1 MNQLRQTTLPSLLLI
16 FAVACGGPADGPSPE
31 AASIVDI
38 PYTKYVLDNGLR
50 LIVHEDHKAPVVA
63 VNVWYDVGAGDEKPG
78 KTGFAHLFEHL
89 MFNGSEHYNDDY
101 FKPFDRVGAT
111 GMNGTTNQDR
121 TNYFQVVPTTALDMA
136 LWMESDRMG
145 HMRAA
150 VDQARL
156 DEQRGVVQNEKR
168 QGENQPYGKVFLTI
182 FENTYPDSHPYD
194 HSTIGSME
202 DLNAAS
208 LADVHE
214 WFDTWYGAAN
224 AVLVVAGDVE
234 AEDVKARVEKYFGH
248 IPSGPPLIK
257 TDVQLARRSEPS
269 RIILQDRVPQARVY
283 KVWNVATV
291 KDESV
296 DHLSLAS
303 DVLSVGKSSRL
314 YRRMV
319 YDDQI
324 ATDIGAF
331 VLAREFGSMFLV
343 FATAQPGQDLAE
355 VEAVLE
361 EELQAFLASG
371 PTEEELARAQASQ
384 RASFIRGV
392 ERIGG
397 FGGKS
402 DVLAASEVYLG
413 SPDGHVQ
420 QQENL
425 LTATASDVHNAA
437 VEWLDE
443 GVLTVEVRPYA
454 TYTTMDSTLDRSSGP
469 PEVTEF
475 PQASF
480 PARQTAELDNGLKV
494 ILAQR
499 DAVPVVNFTLL
510 LDAGYASDQFALPGT
525 ARMAMAMLDEGTT
538 SRDALEISDALDTLG
553 ATLGAGSNLD
563 ASSVS
568 MSALASN
575 LDESLGLFADV
586 VLNPSFPEAEFDRL
600 KQQQLAGIGREK
612 VQPVSMA
619 QRVLPRILYGEG
631 HAYSNPLT
639 GSGTEQS
646 VSELSLESLR
656 SFHDTW
662 FRPNNAT
669 LIAVGDITLDELVPA
684 IEARFAD
691 WEAGDVPAKN
701 LAEVPAQPET
711 VVYLIDRPDSA
722 QSIIFAGQ
730 VAPPKGDPAN
740 LRIEAMNDMLGGGFT
755 SRINLNLREDKGW
768 SYGARAILLDAAG
781 QRPYYVFAPVQ
792 TDRTAESM
800 AEIDKELRG
809 IRSGGNRA
817 PTADEL
823 AKVTD
828 QNTLTLPG
836 RWETNSA
843 VMASLVEMVRFDLPE
858 DYWDTFADAA
868 RGIGLS
874 DVSAQADRV
883 LQPDNLA
890 WIVVGDRVRI
900 EEKIRALGL
909 GEMRFLDADGNPVEG

>member
-1 MNQLRQTTLPSLLLI
+1 MKRLLGATSALSILI
-16 FAVACGGPADGPSPE
+16 FTTACGESADTGTPS
-31 AASIVDI
+31 ADIVDI
-38 PYTKYVLDNGLR
+38 PNTKYVLDNGLR
-50 LIVHEDHKAPVVA
+50 LIVHEDHKAPIVA
-63 VNVWYDVGAGDEKPG
+63 VNVWYDVGAGDEKIG

-89 MFNGSEHYNDDY
+89 MFNGSEHFNDDY

-182 FENTYPDSHPYD
+182 FENTYPDGHPYD

-234 AEDVKARVEKYFGH
+234 AEEVKARVEKYFGH

-257 TDVQLARRSEPS
+257 PDVSLARRSEPS
-269 RIILQDRVPQARVY
+269 RIVLQDRVPQARVY
-283 KVWNVATV
+283 KAWNVATV
-291 KDESV
+291 KDKSV

-303 DVLSVGKSSRL
+303 DVLAAGKSSRL
-314 YRRMV
+314 YKRLV

-324 ATDIGAF
+324 ATDVSAF
-331 VLAREFGSMFLV
+331 VMTRQFGSLFIV
-343 FATAQPGQDLAE
+343 IATAKPGQDLAE
-355 VEAVLE
+355 VETVLD
-361 EELQAFLASG
+361 EELEAFLASG
-371 PTEEELARAQASQ
+371 PTETELARAQAST

-413 SPDGHVQ
+413 SPDGHKTTQ
-420 QQENL
+420 ANL
-425 LTATASDVHNAA
+425 LAATVADVHGAA
-437 VEWLDE
+437 VEWLDD
-443 GVLTVEVRPYA
+443 GVLTVEVRPFA
-454 TYTTMDSTLDRSSGP
+454 TYTTSESTVDRSSGP
-469 PEVTEF
+469 PEVAEF
-475 PQASF
+475 PSASF
-480 PARQTAELDNGLKV
+480 PARETAELDNGLSL
-494 ILAQR
+494 ILARR
-499 DAVPVVNFTLL
+499 DAVPVVNLNMLF
-510 LDAGYASDQFALPGT
+510 DAGYASDQFALPGT
-525 ARMAMAMLDEGTT
+525 ARMAMGMLDEGTT
-538 SRDALEISDALDTLG
+538 SRDALEISDTLDSLG
-553 ATLGAGSNLD
+553 ANLGAGSNLD
-563 ASSVS
+563 VSTVS
-568 MSALASN
+568 MSALVEN
-575 LDESLGLFADV
+575 LDESLDLFADV
-586 VLNPSFPEAEFDRL
+586 ILNPSFPEDEFERQQ
-600 KQQQLAGIGREK
+600 QQQLAGIGREK

-639 GSGTEQS
+639 GSGTEES
-646 VSELSLESLR
+646 VGALDVDALR
-656 SFHDTW
+656 EFHDTW
-662 FRPNNAT
+662 FKPNNAT
-669 LIAVGDITLDELVPA
+669 LIVVGDITMSDLLPA
-684 IEARFAD
+684 IESRFAN

-701 LAEVPAQPET
+701 LADVAPQPET

-730 VAPPKGDPAN
+730 LAPPKGDARN
-740 LRIEAMNDMLGGGFT
+740 LQIEAMNDIIGGGFT

-781 QRPYYVFAPVQ
+781 QRPYYAFAPVQ

-800 AEIDKELRG
+800 AEIDKEVRG
-809 IRSGGNRA
+809 IRSGGSRP

-836 RWETNSA
+836 RWETNGA
-843 VMASLVEMVRFDLPE
+843 VMASLIEMSRFNLPD
-858 DYWDTFADAA
+858 DYWDTFAEAV
-868 RGIGLS
+868 RGVGLA

-883 LQPDNLA
+883 LQPDNLV

-909 GEMRFLDADGNPVEG
+909 GEMRFLDADGNPLEG

>member
-1 MNQLRQTTLPSLLLI
+1 MKRLLGATSALCLLI
-16 FAVACGGPADGPSPE
+16 FATACGESTDTGTPSAD
-31 AASIVDI
+31 IVDI
-38 PYTKYVLDNGLR
+38 PNTKYVLENGLR
-50 LIVHEDHKAPVVA
+50 LIVHEDHKAPIVA
-63 VNVWYDVGAGDEKPG
+63 VNVWYDVGAGDEKIG

-89 MFNGSEHYNDDY
+89 MFNGSEHFNDDY

-182 FENTYPDSHPYD
+182 FENTYPDGHPYD

-257 TDVQLARRSEPS
+257 PDVSLARRSEPS
-269 RIILQDRVPQARVY
+269 RIVLQDRVPQARVY
-283 KVWNVATV
+283 KAWNVATV
-291 KDESV
+291 KDKSV

-303 DVLSVGKSSRL
+303 DVLAAGKSSRL
-314 YRRMV
+314 YKRLV

-324 ATDIGAF
+324 ATDVSAF
-331 VLAREFGSMFLV
+331 VMTRQFGSLFLV
-343 FATAQPGQDLAE
+343 IATARPGQDLAE
-355 VEAVLE
+355 VEAVLD
-361 EELQAFLASG
+361 EELEAFLASG
-371 PTEEELARAQASQ
+371 PTEAELARAQAST

-413 SPDGHVQ
+413 SPDGHKTTQ
-420 QQENL
+420 ANL
-425 LTATASDVHNAA
+425 LAATVADVHGAA

-443 GVLTVEVRPYA
+443 GVLTVEVRPFA
-454 TYTTMDSTLDRSSGP
+454 TYTTSDSTVDRSSGP
-469 PEVTEF
+469 PEVAEF
-475 PQASF
+475 PSASF
-480 PARQTAELDNGLKV
+480 PARETAELDNGLRL
-494 ILAQR
+494 ILARR
-499 DAVPVVNFTLL
+499 DAVPVVNLNML

-525 ARMAMAMLDEGTT
+525 ARMAMGMLDEGTT
-538 SRDALEISDALDTLG
+538 SRDALEISDTLDSLG
-553 ATLGAGSNLD
+553 ANLGAGSNLD
-563 ASSVS
+563 VSTVS
-568 MSALASN
+568 MSALVEN
-575 LDESLGLFADV
+575 LDESLDLFADV
-586 VLNPSFPEAEFDRL
+586 ILNPSFPEDEFGRQQ
-600 KQQQLAGIGREK
+600 QQQLAGIGREK

-639 GSGTEQS
+639 GSGTEES
-646 VSELSLESLR
+646 VGELDVDALR
-656 SFHDTW
+656 AFHDTW
-662 FRPNNAT
+662 FKPNNAT
-669 LIAVGDITLDELVPA
+669 LIVVGDITMGDLLPA
-684 IEARFAD
+684 IESRFAN
-691 WEAGDVPAKN
+691 WVAGDVPAKN
-701 LAEVPAQPET
+701 LADVAPQPET

-730 VAPPKGDPAN
+730 LAPPKGDSRN
-740 LRIEAMNDMLGGGFT
+740 LQIEAMNDIIGGGFT

-781 QRPYYVFAPVQ
+781 QRPYYAFAPVQ

-800 AEIDKELRG
+800 AEIDKEVRG
-809 IRSGGNRA
+809 IRSGGSRP

-836 RWETNSA
+836 RWETNGA
-843 VMASLVEMVRFDLPE
+843 VMASLIEMTRFDLPD
-858 DYWDTFADAA
+858 DYWDTFADAV
-868 RGIGLS
+868 RGVGLS

-883 LQPDNLA
+883 LQPDNLV

-900 EEKIRALGL
+900 EDKIRALGL
-909 GEMRFLDADGNPVEG
+909 GEIRFLDADGNPVEG

>member
-1 MNQLRQTTLPSLLLI
+1 MLGATSALCLLI
-16 FAVACGGPADGPSPE
+16 FATACGESTDTGTPSAD
-31 AASIVDI
+31 IVDI
-38 PYTKYVLDNGLR
+38 PNTKYVLENGLR
-50 LIVHEDHKAPVVA
+50 LIVHEDHKAPIVA
-63 VNVWYDVGAGDEKPG
+63 VNVWYDVGAGDEKIG

-89 MFNGSEHYNDDY
+89 MFNGSEHFNDDY

-182 FENTYPDSHPYD
+182 FENTYPDGHPYD

-257 TDVQLARRSEPS
+257 PDVSLARRSEPS
-269 RIILQDRVPQARVY
+269 RIVLQDRVPQARVY
-283 KVWNVATV
+283 KAWNVATV
-291 KDESV
+291 KDKSV

-303 DVLSVGKSSRL
+303 DVLAAGKSSRL
-314 YRRMV
+314 YKRLV

-324 ATDIGAF
+324 ATDVSAF
-331 VLAREFGSMFLV
+331 VMTRQFGSLFLV
-343 FATAQPGQDLAE
+343 IATARPGQDLAE
-355 VEAVLE
+355 VEAVLD
-361 EELQAFLASG
+361 EELEAFLASG
-371 PTEEELARAQASQ
+371 PTEAELARAQAST

-413 SPDGHVQ
+413 SPDGHKTTQ
-420 QQENL
+420 ANL
-425 LTATASDVHNAA
+425 LAATVADVHGAA

-443 GVLTVEVRPYA
+443 GVLTVEVRPFA
-454 TYTTMDSTLDRSSGP
+454 TYTTSDSTVDRSSGP
-469 PEVTEF
+469 PEVAEF
-475 PQASF
+475 PSASF
-480 PARQTAELDNGLKV
+480 PARETAELDNGLRL
-494 ILAQR
+494 ILARR
-499 DAVPVVNFTLL
+499 DAVPVVNLNML

-525 ARMAMAMLDEGTT
+525 ARMAMGMLDEGTT
-538 SRDALEISDALDTLG
+538 SRDALEISDTLDSLG
-553 ATLGAGSNLD
+553 ANLGAGSNLD
-563 ASSVS
+563 VSTVS
-568 MSALASN
+568 MSALVEN
-575 LDESLGLFADV
+575 LDESLDLFADV
-586 VLNPSFPEAEFDRL
+586 ILNPSFPEDEFGRQQ
-600 KQQQLAGIGREK
+600 QQQLAGIGREK

-639 GSGTEQS
+639 GSGTEES
-646 VSELSLESLR
+646 VGELDVDALR
-656 SFHDTW
+656 AFHDTW
-662 FRPNNAT
+662 FKPNNAT
-669 LIAVGDITLDELVPA
+669 LIVVGDITMGDLLPA
-684 IEARFAD
+684 IESRFAN
-691 WEAGDVPAKN
+691 WVAGDVPAKN
-701 LAEVPAQPET
+701 LADVAPQPET

-730 VAPPKGDPAN
+730 LAPPKGDSRN
-740 LRIEAMNDMLGGGFT
+740 LQIEAMNDIIGGGFT

-781 QRPYYVFAPVQ
+781 QRPYYAFAPVQ

-800 AEIDKELRG
+800 AEIDKEVRG
-809 IRSGGNRA
+809 IRSGGSRP

-836 RWETNSA
+836 RWETNGA
-843 VMASLVEMVRFDLPE
+843 VMASLIEMTRFDLPD
-858 DYWDTFADAA
+858 DYWDTFADAV
-868 RGIGLS
+868 RGVGLS

-883 LQPDNLA
+883 LQPDNLV

-900 EEKIRALGL
+900 EDKIRALGL
-909 GEMRFLDADGNPVEG
+909 GEIRFLDADGNPVEG

>member
-1 MNQLRQTTLPSLLLI
+1 MKRLLSAPSALCLLI
-16 FAVACGGPADGPSPE
+16 FATACGESAGTGTPSADV
-31 AASIVDI
+31 VDI
-38 PYTKYVLDNGLR
+38 PNTKYVLDNGLR
-50 LIVHEDHKAPVVA
+50 LIVHEDHKAPIVA
-63 VNVWYDVGAGDEKPG
+63 VNVWYDVGAGDEKIG

-89 MFNGSEHYNDDY
+89 MFNGSEHFNDDY

-182 FENTYPDSHPYD
+182 FENTYPDGHPYD

-257 TDVQLARRSEPS
+257 PDVSLARRSEPS
-269 RIILQDRVPQARVY
+269 RIVLQDRVPQARIY
-283 KVWNVATV
+283 KAWNVATV
-291 KDESV
+291 RDKSV

-303 DVLSVGKSSRL
+303 DVLAAGKSSRL
-314 YRRMV
+314 YKRLV

-324 ATDIGAF
+324 ATDVSAF
-331 VLAREFGSMFLV
+331 VMTRQFGSLFLV
-343 FATAQPGQDLAE
+343 IATARPGQDLAE
-355 VEAVLE
+355 VEAVLD
-361 EELQAFLASG
+361 EELEAFLASG
-371 PTEEELARAQASQ
+371 PTAAELARAQAST

-413 SPDGHVQ
+413 SPDGHKTTQ
-420 QQENL
+420 ANL
-425 LTATASDVHNAA
+425 LSATVADVHGAA
-437 VEWLDE
+437 VEWLND
-443 GVLTVEVRPYA
+443 GVLTVEVRPFA
-454 TYTTMDSTLDRSSGP
+454 TYTTSDSTVDRSSGP
-469 PEVTEF
+469 PEVAEF
-475 PQASF
+475 PSASF
-480 PARQTAELDNGLKV
+480 PARETAELDNGLSL
-494 ILAQR
+494 ILARR
-499 DAVPVVNFTLL
+499 DAVPVVNLTML

-525 ARMAMAMLDEGTT
+525 ARMAMGMLDEGTT
-538 SRDALEISDALDTLG
+538 SRDALGISDTLDSLG
-553 ATLGAGSNLD
+553 ANLGAGSNLD
-563 ASSVS
+563 VSTVS
-568 MSALASN
+568 MSALVEN
-575 LDESLGLFADV
+575 LDESLDLFADV
-586 VLNPSFPEAEFDRL
+586 ILNPSFPEDEFERQQ
-600 KQQQLAGIGREK
+600 QQQLAGIGREK

-619 QRVLPRILYGEG
+619 QRVLPRILYGKG

-639 GSGTEQS
+639 GSGTEES
-646 VSELSLESLR
+646 VGALDVDALQA
-656 SFHDTW
+656 FHDTW
-662 FRPNNAT
+662 FKPNNAT
-669 LIAVGDITLDELVPA
+669 LIVVGDITMDDLLPA
-684 IEARFAD
+684 IESRFAS
-691 WEAGDVPAKN
+691 WEAGDLPAKN
-701 LAEVPAQPET
+701 LADVAPQPET

-730 VAPPKGDPAN
+730 LAPPKGDPRN
-740 LRIEAMNDMLGGGFT
+740 LQIEAMNDIIGGGFT
-755 SRINLNLREDKGW
+755 SRINLNLREAKGW

-781 QRPYYVFAPVQ
+781 QRPYYAFAPVQ

-800 AEIDKELRG
+800 AEIDKEIRG
-809 IRSGGNRA
+809 IRSGGSRA

-836 RWETNSA
+836 RWETNGA
-843 VMASLVEMVRFDLPE
+843 VMASLIEMTRFDLPD
-858 DYWDTFADAA
+858 DYWDTFADAV
-868 RGIGLS
+868 RGVGLS

-883 LQPDNLA
+883 LQPDNMV

-900 EEKIRALGL
+900 EEKIRALDL
-909 GEMRFLDADGNPVEG
+909 GEMRFLDTDGNSLEG

>member
-1 MNQLRQTTLPSLLLI
+1 VKRLLSAPSALCLLI
-16 FAVACGGPADGPSPE
+16 FATACGESAGTGTPSADV
-31 AASIVDI
+31 VDI
-38 PYTKYVLDNGLR
+38 PNTKYVLDNGLR
-50 LIVHEDHKAPVVA
+50 LIVHEDHKAPIVA
-63 VNVWYDVGAGDEKPG
+63 VNVWYDVGAGDEKIG

-89 MFNGSEHYNDDY
+89 MFNGSEHFNDDY

-182 FENTYPDSHPYD
+182 FENTYPDGHPYD

-257 TDVQLARRSEPS
+257 PDVSLARRSEPS
-269 RIILQDRVPQARVY
+269 RIVLQDRVPQARIY
-283 KVWNVATV
+283 KAWNVATV
-291 KDESV
+291 RDKSV

-303 DVLSVGKSSRL
+303 DVLAAGKSSRL
-314 YRRMV
+314 YKRLV

-324 ATDIGAF
+324 ATDVSAF
-331 VLAREFGSMFLV
+331 VMTRQFGSLFLV
-343 FATAQPGQDLAE
+343 IATARPGQDLAE
-355 VEAVLE
+355 VEAVLD
-361 EELQAFLASG
+361 EELEAFLASG
-371 PTEEELARAQASQ
+371 PTAAELARAQAST

-413 SPDGHVQ
+413 SPDGHKTTQ
-420 QQENL
+420 ANL
-425 LTATASDVHNAA
+425 LSATVADVHGAA
-437 VEWLDE
+437 VEWLND
-443 GVLTVEVRPYA
+443 GVLTVEVRPFA
-454 TYTTMDSTLDRSSGP
+454 TYTTSDSTVDRSSGP
-469 PEVTEF
+469 PEVAEF
-475 PQASF
+475 PSASF
-480 PARQTAELDNGLKV
+480 PARETAELDNGLSL
-494 ILAQR
+494 ILARR
-499 DAVPVVNFTLL
+499 DAVPVVNLTML

-525 ARMAMAMLDEGTT
+525 ARMAMGMLDEGTT
-538 SRDALEISDALDTLG
+538 SRDALGISDTLDSLG
-553 ATLGAGSNLD
+553 ANLGAGSNLD
-563 ASSVS
+563 VSTVS
-568 MSALASN
+568 MSALVEN
-575 LDESLGLFADV
+575 LDESLDLFADV
-586 VLNPSFPEAEFDRL
+586 ILNPSFPEDEFERQQ
-600 KQQQLAGIGREK
+600 QQQLAGIGREK

-619 QRVLPRILYGEG
+619 QRVLPRILYGKG

-639 GSGTEQS
+639 GSGTEES
-646 VSELSLESLR
+646 VGALDVDALQA
-656 SFHDTW
+656 FHDTW
-662 FRPNNAT
+662 FKPNNAT
-669 LIAVGDITLDELVPA
+669 LIVVGDITMDDLLPA
-684 IEARFAD
+684 IESRFAS
-691 WEAGDVPAKN
+691 WEAGDLPAKN
-701 LAEVPAQPET
+701 LADVAPQPET

-730 VAPPKGDPAN
+730 LAPPKGDPRN
-740 LRIEAMNDMLGGGFT
+740 LQIEAMNDIIGGGFT
-755 SRINLNLREDKGW
+755 SRINLNLREAKGW

-781 QRPYYVFAPVQ
+781 QRPYYAFAPVQ

-800 AEIDKELRG
+800 AEIDKEIRG
-809 IRSGGNRA
+809 IRSGGSRA

-836 RWETNSA
+836 RWETNGA
-843 VMASLVEMVRFDLPE
+843 VMASLIEMTRFDLPD
-858 DYWDTFADAA
+858 DYWDTFADAV
-868 RGIGLS
+868 RGVGLS

-883 LQPDNLA
+883 LQPDNMV

-900 EEKIRALGL
+900 EEKIRALDL
-909 GEMRFLDADGNPVEG
+909 GEMRFLDTDGNSLEG

>member
-1 MNQLRQTTLPSLLLI
+1 MLGATSALCLLI
-16 FAVACGGPADGPSPE
+16 FATACGESTDTGTPSAD
-31 AASIVDI
+31 IVDI
-38 PYTKYVLDNGLR
+38 PNTKYVLENGLR
-50 LIVHEDHKAPVVA
+50 LIVHEDHKAPIVA
-63 VNVWYDVGAGDEKPG
+63 VNVWYDVGAGDEKIG

-89 MFNGSEHYNDDY
+89 MFNGSEHFNDDY

-182 FENTYPDSHPYD
+182 FENTYPDGHPYD

-257 TDVQLARRSEPS
+257 PDVSLARRSEPS
-269 RIILQDRVPQARVY
+269 RIVLQDRVPQARVY
-283 KVWNVATV
+283 KAWNVATV
-291 KDESV
+291 KDKSV

-303 DVLSVGKSSRL
+303 DVLAAGKSSRL
-314 YRRMV
+314 YKRLV

-324 ATDIGAF
+324 ATDVSAF
-331 VLAREFGSMFLV
+331 VMTRQFGSLFLV
-343 FATAQPGQDLAE
+343 IATARPGQDLAE
-355 VEAVLE
+355 VEAVLD
-361 EELQAFLASG
+361 EELEAFLASG
-371 PTEEELARAQASQ
+371 PTEAELARAQAST

-413 SPDGHVQ
+413 SPDGHKTTQ
-420 QQENL
+420 ANL
-425 LTATASDVHNAA
+425 LAATVADVHGAA

-443 GVLTVEVRPYA
+443 GVLTVEVRPFA
-454 TYTTMDSTLDRSSGP
+454 TYTTSDSTVDRSSGP
-469 PEVTEF
+469 PEVAEF
-475 PQASF
+475 PSASF
-480 PARQTAELDNGLKV
+480 PARETAELDNGLRL
-494 ILAQR
+494 ILARR
-499 DAVPVVNFTLL
+499 DAVPVVNLNML

-525 ARMAMAMLDEGTT
+525 ARMAMGMLDEGTT
-538 SRDALEISDALDTLG
+538 SRDALEISDTLDSLG
-553 ATLGAGSNLD
+553 ANLGAGSNLD
-563 ASSVS
+563 VSTVS
-568 MSALASN
+568 MSALVEN
-575 LDESLGLFADV
+575 LDESLDLFADV
-586 VLNPSFPEAEFDRL
+586 ILNPSFPEDEFGRQQ
-600 KQQQLAGIGREK
+600 QQQLAGIGREK

-639 GSGTEQS
+639 GSGTEES
-646 VSELSLESLR
+646 VGELDVDALR
-656 SFHDTW
+656 AFHDTW
-662 FRPNNAT
+662 FKPNNAT
-669 LIAVGDITLDELVPA
+669 LIVVGDITMGDLLPA
-684 IEARFAD
+684 IESRFAN
-691 WEAGDVPAKN
+691 WVAGDVPAKN
-701 LAEVPAQPET
+701 LADVAPQPET

-730 VAPPKGDPAN
+730 LAPPKGDSRN
-740 LRIEAMNDMLGGGFT
+740 LQIEAMNDIIGGGFT

-781 QRPYYVFAPVQ
+781 QRPYYAFAPVQ

-800 AEIDKELRG
+800 AEIDKEVRG
-809 IRSGGNRA
+809 IRSGGRRP

-836 RWETNSA
+836 RWETNGA
-843 VMASLVEMVRFDLPE
+843 VMASLIEMTRFDLPD
-858 DYWDTFADAA
+858 DYWDTFADAV
-868 RGIGLS
+868 RGVGLS

-883 LQPDNLA
+883 LQPDNLV

-900 EEKIRALGL
+900 EDKIRALGL
-909 GEMRFLDADGNPVEG
+909 GEIRFLDADGNPVEG

>member
-1 MNQLRQTTLPSLLLI
+1 MKRLFGPAALALSLL
-16 FAVACGGPADGPSPE
+16 AAGCGPADGPSE
-31 AASIVDI
+31 AADVVDI
-38 PYTKYVLDNGLR
+38 PYAKYVLDNGLR
-50 LIVHEDHKAPVVA
+50 LIVHEDRKAPIAA

-89 MFNGSEHYNDDY
+89 MFNGSEHFNDDY

-182 FENTYPDSHPYD
+182 FENTYPNGHPYD

-234 AEDVKARVEKYFGH
+234 AEDVKARVEKHFGH

-257 TDVQLARRSEPS
+257 PDVSLARRSEPS
-269 RIILQDRVPQARVY
+269 RIVLQDRVPQARVY

-291 KDESV
+291 KDASV

-303 DVLSVGKSSRL
+303 DVLSSGKSSRL

-319 YDDQI
+319 YEDRI
-324 ATDIGAF
+324 ATDVSAF
-331 VLAREFGSMFLV
+331 VLARQFGSMFIV
-343 FATAQPGQDLAE
+343 SATAQPGQDLAE
-355 VEAVLE
+355 VEAVLD
-361 EELQAFLASG
+361 EELAAFLASG
-371 PTEEELARAQASQ
+371 PTADELARAQASQ
-384 RASFIRGV
+384 RASFVRGV

-413 SPDGHVQ
+413 SPDGHKR

-425 LTATASDVHNAA
+425 LTATVADVHGAA
-437 VEWLDE
+437 AEWLDD
-443 GVLTVEVRPYA
+443 GVLTIEVRPYD
-454 TYTTMDSTLDRSSGP
+454 TYTTTESGVDRSSGP

-475 PQASF
+475 PSASF
-480 PARQTAELDNGLKV
+480 PTRETAELDNGLKV
-494 ILAQR
+494 ILATR
-499 DAVPVVNFTLL
+499 EAVPVVNLTLL

-525 ARMAMAMLDEGTT
+525 ARMAMAMLDEGTA
-538 SRDALEISDALDTLG
+538 SRDALQISDSLDTLG

-568 MSALASN
+568 MSALVEN
-575 LDESLGLFADV
+575 LDESLDLFADV

-612 VQPVSMA
+612 VQPVAMA

-631 HAYSNPLT
+631 HAYSSPLT
-639 GSGTEQS
+639 GSGTEES
-646 VSELSLESLR
+646 VGELSLDSLR

-662 FRPNNAT
+662 FKPNNAT
-669 LIAVGDITLDELVPA
+669 LIAVGDIAMEDLLSGRRSPLRELGGGRRAGQEPGRGRA
-684 IEARFAD
+684 AARDGRLPDRSA
-691 WEAGDVPAKN
+691 PTPRSRSSS
-701 LAEVPAQPET
+701 PAQPG
-711 VVYLIDRPDSA
+711 P
-722 QSIIFAGQ
+722 
-730 VAPPKGDPAN
+730 PPKRDPAN
-740 LRIEAMNDMLGGGFT
+740 LPIEAMNDMLGGGFT
-755 SRINLNLREDKGW
+755 SRINLNLREEKGW
-768 SYGARAILLDAAG
+768 SYGARAVLLDAAG
-781 QRPYYVFAPVQ
+781 QRPYYAFAP
-792 TDRTAESM
+792 
-800 AEIDKELRG
+800 G
-809 IRSGGNRA
+809 
-817 PTADEL
+817 
-823 AKVTD
+823 
-828 QNTLTLPG
+828 
-836 RWETNSA
+836 
-843 VMASLVEMVRFDLPE
+843 
-858 DYWDTFADAA
+858 
-868 RGIGLS
+868 
-874 DVSAQADRV
+874 ADRSDRRV
-883 LQPDNLA
+883 DDRDRQGDPGHPQRRRSAAHGGRAGQGDGPEHADPAGPLGDERRGDGEHRRDDTLRPAGRLLGTRSPTRFGASA
-890 WIVVGDRVRI
+890 W
-900 EEKIRALGL
+900 
-909 GEMRFLDADGNPVEG
+909 PTS

>member
-1 MNQLRQTTLPSLLLI
+1 MKRLLSAPSALCLLI
-16 FAVACGGPADGPSPE
+16 FATACGESAGTGTPSAD
-31 AASIVDI
+31 IVDI
-38 PYTKYVLDNGLR
+38 PNTKYVLDNGLR
-50 LIVHEDHKAPVVA
+50 LIVHEDHKAPIVA
-63 VNVWYDVGAGDEKPG
+63 VNVWYDVGAGDEKIG

-89 MFNGSEHYNDDY
+89 MFNGSEHFNDDY

-182 FENTYPDSHPYD
+182 FENTYPDGHPYD

-257 TDVQLARRSEPS
+257 PDVSLARRSEPS
-269 RIILQDRVPQARVY
+269 RIVLQDRVPQARVY
-283 KVWNVATV
+283 KAWNVATV
-291 KDESV
+291 KDKSV

-303 DVLSVGKSSRL
+303 DVLAAGKSSRL
-314 YRRMV
+314 YKRLV

-324 ATDIGAF
+324 ATDVSAF
-331 VLAREFGSMFLV
+331 VMTRQFGSLFLV
-343 FATAQPGQDLAE
+343 IATATPGQDLAE
-355 VEAVLE
+355 VEAVLD
-361 EELQAFLASG
+361 EELKAFLVSG
-371 PTEEELARAQASQ
+371 PTEAELARAQAST

-413 SPDGHVQ
+413 SPDGHKTTQ
-420 QQENL
+420 ANL
-425 LTATASDVHNAA
+425 LAATVADVHAAA

-443 GVLTVEVRPYA
+443 GVLTVEVRPFA
-454 TYTTMDSTLDRSSGP
+454 TYTTSDSTVDRSSGP
-469 PEVTEF
+469 PDVAEF
-475 PQASF
+475 PSASF
-480 PARQTAELDNGLKV
+480 PARETAELDNGLSL
-494 ILAQR
+494 ILSRR
-499 DAVPVVNFTLL
+499 DAVPVVNLTML

-525 ARMAMAMLDEGTT
+525 ARMAMGMLDEGTT
-538 SRDALEISDALDTLG
+538 SRDALEISDTLDSLG
-553 ATLGAGSNLD
+553 ANLGAGSNLD
-563 ASSVS
+563 VSTVS
-568 MSALASN
+568 MSALAEN
-575 LDESLGLFADV
+575 LDESLDLFADV
-586 VLNPSFPEAEFDRL
+586 ILNPSFPEDEFGRQQ
-600 KQQQLAGIGREK
+600 QQQLAGIGREK

-639 GSGTEQS
+639 GSGTEES
-646 VSELSLESLR
+646 VGALDVDALR
-656 SFHDTW
+656 AFHDTW
-662 FRPNNAT
+662 FKPNNAT
-669 LIAVGDITLDELVPA
+669 LIVVGDITMDDLLPG
-684 IEARFAD
+684 IESRFAS

-701 LAEVPAQPET
+701 LADVAPQPET

-730 VAPPKGDPAN
+730 LAPPKGDPRN
-740 LRIEAMNDMLGGGFT
+740 LQIEAMNDIIGGGFT

-781 QRPYYVFAPVQ
+781 QRPYYAFAPVQ

-800 AEIDKELRG
+800 AEIDKEVRG
-809 IRSGGNRA
+809 IRSGGSRP

-836 RWETNSA
+836 RWETNGA
-843 VMASLVEMVRFDLPE
+843 VMASLIEMTRFDLPD
-858 DYWDTFADAA
+858 DYWDTFADNV

-874 DVSAQADRV
+874 DVSGEADRV
-883 LQPDNLA
+883 LQPDNLV

-900 EEKIRALGL
+900 EEKIRALDL

>member
-1 MNQLRQTTLPSLLLI
+1 MKRLSGTGLVLLLL
-16 FAVACGGPADGPSPE
+16 AVCAGPAAGQSP
-31 AASIVDI
+31 AASGVVDI

-50 LIVHEDHKAPVVA
+50 LIVHEDHKAPIVA

-89 MFNGSEHYNDDY
+89 MFNGSEHFNDDY

-182 FENTYPDSHPYD
+182 FENTYPDGHPYD

-324 ATDIGAF
+324 ATDVGAF

-371 PTEEELARAQASQ
+371 PTAEELARAQASQ

-425 LTATASDVHNAA
+425 LTATISDVHNAA
-437 VEWLDE
+437 VEWLDD

-480 PARQTAELDNGLKV
+480 PARETAELGNGLKV
-494 ILAQR
+494 ILARR

-538 SRDALEISDALDTLG
+538 SRDALQISDALDTLG

-568 MSALASN
+568 MSALVEN
-575 LDESLGLFADV
+575 LDESLDLFADV
-586 VLNPSFPEAEFDRL
+586 VLNPSFPEDEFDRL

-646 VSELSLESLR
+646 VSELSLDSLS

-662 FRPNNAT
+662 FKPNNAT
-669 LIAVGDITLDELVPA
+669 LVVVGDIAMADLLPA
-684 IEARFAD
+684 IESRFAS

-730 VAPPKGDPAN
+730 VAPPKGDPRN
-740 LRIEAMNDMLGGGFT
+740 LHIEAMNDMLGGGFT

-781 QRPYYVFAPVQ
+781 QRPYYAFAPVQ

-809 IRSGGNRA
+809 IRSGGSRP

-836 RWETNSA
+836 RWETNGA
-843 VMASLVEMVRFDLPE
+843 VMASLIEMTRFNLPD
-858 DYWDTFADAA
+858 DYWDTFADNV
-868 RGIGLS
+868 RGVGLS
-874 DVSAQADRV
+874 DVSAEADRV
-883 LQPDNLA
+883 LQPDNLV

-909 GEMRFLDADGNPVEG
+909 GEMRFLDADGNPVEA

>member
-1 MNQLRQTTLPSLLLI
+1 MKRLLGATSALCLLLL
-16 FAVACGGPADGPSPE
+16 VSACDESADSGTPS
-31 AASIVDI
+31 ADIVDI

-50 LIVHEDHKAPVVA
+50 LIVHEDHKAPIVA
-63 VNVWYDVGAGDEKPG
+63 VNVWYDVGAGDEKIG

-89 MFNGSEHYNDDY
+89 MFNGSEHFNDDY

-182 FENTYPDSHPYD
+182 FENTYPDGHPYD

-257 TDVQLARRSEPS
+257 PDVSLARRSEPS
-269 RIILQDRVPQARVY
+269 RIVLQDRVPQARVY
-283 KVWNVATV
+283 KAWNVATV
-291 KDESV
+291 RDESV

-303 DVLSVGKSSRL
+303 DVLAAGKSSRL
-314 YRRMV
+314 YKRLV

-324 ATDIGAF
+324 ATDVGAF
-331 VLAREFGSMFLV
+331 VMTRQFGSLFLV
-343 FATAQPGQDLAE
+343 LATAKPGQDLAE

-361 EELQAFLASG
+361 EELETFLASG
-371 PTEEELARAQASQ
+371 PTGAELARAQASQ

-413 SPDGHVQ
+413 SPDGHRR
-420 QQENL
+420 QQENIL
-425 LTATASDVHNAA
+425 SATVADVHGAA
-437 VEWLDE
+437 TEWLDD
-443 GVLTVEVRPYA
+443 GVLTVEVRPFA
-454 TYTTMDSTLDRSSGP
+454 TYTTTETTLDRSSGP
-469 PEVTEF
+469 PEVTDF
-475 PQASF
+475 PSASF
-480 PARQTAELDNGLKV
+480 PARETAELDNGLSV
-494 ILAQR
+494 ILARR
-499 DAVPVVNFTLL
+499 DAVPVVNLTML

-525 ARMAMAMLDEGTT
+525 ARMAMGMLDEGTT
-538 SRDALEISDALDTLG
+538 SRGALEISDTLDSLG
-553 ATLGAGSNLD
+553 ANLGAGSNLD
-563 ASSVS
+563 VSTVS
-568 MSALASN
+568 MSALVEN
-575 LDESLGLFADV
+575 LDESLDLFADV
-586 VLNPSFPEAEFDRL
+586 ILNPSFPEDEFERQQ
-600 KQQQLAGIGREK
+600 QQQLAGIGREK
-612 VQPVSMA
+612 VQPVAMG

-639 GSGTEQS
+639 GSGTEES
-646 VSELSLESLR
+646 VGALDVDALR

-669 LIAVGDITLDELVPA
+669 LIAVGDIAMEELVPA
-684 IEARFAD
+684 IEARFSA

-701 LAEVPAQPET
+701 LAEVAPQPGT

-740 LRIEAMNDMLGGGFT
+740 LRIEAMNDIIGGGFT

-781 QRPYYVFAPVQ
+781 QRPYYAFAPVQ

-800 AEIDKELRG
+800 AEIDREIRS
-809 IRSGGNRA
+809 IRSGGSRPA
-817 PTADEL
+817 TADEL

-836 RWETNSA
+836 RWETNGA
-843 VMASLVEMVRFDLPE
+843 VMASLIEMTRFDLPD
-858 DYWDTFADAA
+858 DYWDTFADAV
-868 RGIGLS
+868 REIDLS

-883 LQPDNLA
+883 LQPDNLV

-900 EEKIRALGL
+900 EEKIRGLGL

>member
-1 MNQLRQTTLPSLLLI
+1 MKRLLGATSALCLLI
-16 FAVACGGPADGPSPE
+16 FAAACGEPADTGTPS
-31 AASIVDI
+31 ADVVDI
-38 PYTKYVLDNGLR
+38 PNTKYVLDNGLR
-50 LIVHEDHKAPVVA
+50 LIVHEDHKAPIVA
-63 VNVWYDVGAGDEKPG
+63 VNVWYDVGAGDEKIG

-89 MFNGSEHYNDDY
+89 MFNGSEHFNDDY

-182 FENTYPDSHPYD
+182 FENTYPDGHPYD

-257 TDVQLARRSEPS
+257 PDVSLARRSEPS
-269 RIILQDRVPQARVY
+269 RIVLQDRVPQARVY

-291 KDESV
+291 RDESV

-303 DVLSVGKSSRL
+303 DVLAAGKSSRL
-314 YRRMV
+314 YKRLV

-324 ATDIGAF
+324 ATDVGAF
-331 VLAREFGSMFLV
+331 VMTRQFGSLFIV
-343 FATAQPGQDLAE
+343 IATAKPGQDLAE
-355 VEAVLE
+355 VEAVLD
-361 EELQAFLASG
+361 EELEAFLASG
-371 PTEEELARAQASQ
+371 PTGAELARAQAST

-413 SPDGHVQ
+413 SPDGHKTTQ
-420 QQENL
+420 ANL
-425 LTATASDVHNAA
+425 ATATVADVHGAA
-437 VEWLDE
+437 VEWLDD
-443 GVLTVEVRPYA
+443 GVLTVEVRPFA
-454 TYTTMDSTLDRSSGP
+454 TYTTTDSTVDRSSGP
-469 PEVTEF
+469 PEVADF
-475 PQASF
+475 PSASF
-480 PARQTAELDNGLKV
+480 PARETAELDNGLSV
-494 ILAQR
+494 ILARR
-499 DAVPVVNFTLL
+499 DAVPVVNLTML

-525 ARMAMAMLDEGTT
+525 ARMAMGMLDEGTT
-538 SRDALEISDALDTLG
+538 SRGALEISDTLDSLG
-553 ATLGAGSNLD
+553 ANLGAGSNLD
-563 ASSVS
+563 VSTVS
-568 MSALASN
+568 MSALVEN
-575 LDESLGLFADV
+575 LDESLDLFADV
-586 VLNPSFPEAEFDRL
+586 ILNPSFPEDEFERQQ
-600 KQQQLAGIGREK
+600 QQQLAGIGREK
-612 VQPVSMA
+612 VQPVSMG

-639 GSGTEQS
+639 GSGTEES
-646 VSELSLESLR
+646 VGSLDVDALR
-656 SFHDTW
+656 AFHDTW
-662 FRPNNAT
+662 FKPNNAT
-669 LIAVGDITLDELVPA
+669 LIVVGDIVMSDLLPA
-684 IEARFAD
+684 IESRFAN

-701 LAEVPAQPET
+701 LANVAPQPAT

-730 VAPPKGDPAN
+730 LAPPKGDPRN
-740 LRIEAMNDMLGGGFT
+740 LQIEAMNDIIGGGFT
-755 SRINLNLREDKGW
+755 SRINLNLREDKSW

-781 QRPYYVFAPVQ
+781 QRPYYAFAPVQ

-800 AEIDKELRG
+800 AEIDKEIRG
-809 IRSGGNRA
+809 IRSGGSRP

-836 RWETNSA
+836 RWETNGA
-843 VMASLVEMVRFDLPE
+843 VMASLIEMTRFDLPD
-858 DYWDTFADAA
+858 DYWDTFADAVRA
-868 RGIGLS
+868 VGLS

-883 LQPDNLA
+883 LQPDNLV

-900 EEKIRALGL
+900 EERIRALGL
-909 GEMRFLDADGNPVEG
+909 GDMRFLDADGNPVDA

>member
-1 MNQLRQTTLPSLLLI
+1 MKRLSGTGLVLLLL
-16 FAVACGGPADGPSPE
+16 AVCAGPAAGQSP
-31 AASIVDI
+31 AASGVVDI

-50 LIVHEDHKAPVVA
+50 LIVHEDHKAPIVA

-89 MFNGSEHYNDDY
+89 MFNGSEHFNDDY

-182 FENTYPDSHPYD
+182 FENTYPDGHPYD

-324 ATDIGAF
+324 ATDVGAF

-371 PTEEELARAQASQ
+371 PTAEELARAQASQ

-413 SPDGHVQ
+413 SPDGHLQ

-425 LTATASDVHNAA
+425 LTAIISDVHNAA
-437 VEWLDE
+437 VEWLDD

-454 TYTTMDSTLDRSSGP
+454 TYTTMDSNLDRSSGP

-499 DAVPVVNFTLL
+499 DAVPVVNLTLL

-538 SRDALEISDALDTLG
+538 SRDALQISDALDTLG

-568 MSALASN
+568 MSALVEN
-575 LDESLGLFADV
+575 LDESLDLFADV

-646 VSELSLESLR
+646 VSELSLDSLS

-662 FRPNNAT
+662 FKPNNAT
-669 LIAVGDITLDELVPA
+669 LVVVGDIAMADLLPA
-684 IEARFAD
+684 IESRFAS

-730 VAPPKGDPAN
+730 VAPPKGDPRN
-740 LRIEAMNDMLGGGFT
+740 LHIEAMNDMLGGGFT

-781 QRPYYVFAPVQ
+781 QRPYYAFAPVQ

-809 IRSGGNRA
+809 IRSGGSRP
-817 PTADEL
+817 PTAEEL

-843 VMASLVEMVRFDLPE
+843 VMASLIEMTRFNLPD
-858 DYWDTFADAA
+858 DYWDTFADNV
-868 RGIGLS
+868 RGVGLS
-874 DVSAQADRV
+874 DVSAEADRV
-883 LQPDNLA
+883 LQPDNLV

-900 EEKIRALGL
+900 EEKIRALNL

>member
-1 MNQLRQTTLPSLLLI
+1 MKRLPGIALVLALL
-16 FAVACGGPADGPSPE
+16 AACGSPADDPSSG
-31 AASIVDI
+31 ASDIVDI

-50 LIVHEDHKAPVVA
+50 LIVHEDRKAPIVA

-89 MFNGSEHYNDDY
+89 MFNGSEHFNDDY

-182 FENTYPDSHPYD
+182 FENTYPNGHPYD

-248 IPSGPPLIK
+248 IPSGPALIK
-257 TDVQLARRSEPS
+257 PDVSLARRSEPS
-269 RIILQDRVPQARVY
+269 RIVLQDRVPQARVY

-291 KDESV
+291 KDASV

-303 DVLSVGKSSRL
+303 DVLSSGKSSRL

-319 YDDQI
+319 YEDRI
-324 ATDIGAF
+324 ATDVGAF
-331 VLAREFGSMFLV
+331 VMTRQFGSLFLV

-355 VEAVLE
+355 VEAVLD
-361 EELQAFLASG
+361 EELAAFLASG
-371 PTEEELARAQASQ
+371 PTADELARAQASQ
-384 RASFIRGV
+384 RASFVRGV

-413 SPDGHVQ
+413 SPDGHER

-425 LTATASDVHNAA
+425 LTATGADVHGAA
-437 VEWLDE
+437 TEWLDD
-443 GVLTVEVRPYA
+443 GVLTVEVRPYE
-454 TYTTMDSTLDRSSGP
+454 TYTTTESAVDRSSGP

-475 PQASF
+475 PSASF
-480 PARQTAELDNGLKV
+480 PARETAELDNGLKV
-494 ILAQR
+494 ILATR
-499 DAVPVVNFTLL
+499 DAVPVVNLTLL

-525 ARMAMAMLDEGTT
+525 ARMAMAMLDEGTA
-538 SRDALEISDALDTLG
+538 SRDALQISDSLDTLG
-553 ATLGAGSNLD
+553 ATLGSGSNLD

-568 MSALASN
+568 MSALVEN
-575 LDESLGLFADV
+575 LDESLDLFADV
-586 VLNPSFPEAEFDRL
+586 VLNPSFPETEFDRL

-612 VQPVSMA
+612 VQPVAMA

-631 HAYSNPLT
+631 HAYSSPLT
-639 GSGTEQS
+639 GSGTEES
-646 VSELSLESLR
+646 VGELSLDSLR
-656 SFHDTW
+656 EFHDTW
-662 FRPNNAT
+662 FKPNNAT
-669 LIAVGDITLDELVPA
+669 LIAVGDIAMEDLLPA
-684 IEARFAD
+684 VEARFAS
-691 WEAGDVPAKN
+691 WETGDVPAKN
-701 LAEVPAQPET
+701 LAEVAPQPET

-722 QSIIFAGQ
+722 QSIVFAGQ
-730 VAPPKGDPAN
+730 LAPPKRDPAN
-740 LRIEAMNDMLGGGFT
+740 LPIEAMNDMLGGGFT
-755 SRINLNLREDKGW
+755 SRINLNLREEKGW
-768 SYGARAILLDAAG
+768 SYGARAVLLDAAG
-781 QRPYYVFAPVQ
+781 QRPYYAFAPVQ

-800 AEIDKELRG
+800 AEIDKEIRG
-809 IRSGGNRA
+809 IRSGGDRP

-836 RWETNSA
+836 RWETNGA
-843 VMASLVEMVRFDLPE
+843 VMASIVEMTRFDLPD
-858 DYWDTFADAA
+858 DYWDTFADAVQSA
-868 RGIGLS
+868 GLA
-874 DVSAQADRV
+874 DVVAQADRV
-883 LQPDNLA
+883 LQPDNLV
-890 WIVVGDRVRI
+890 WIVVGERVRI

>member
-1 MNQLRQTTLPSLLLI
+1 MKRMLGATSALCLLLL
-16 FAVACGGPADGPSPE
+16 VSACGESAGTGTPAAD
-31 AASIVDI
+31 IVDI

-50 LIVHEDHKAPVVA
+50 LIVHEDHKAPIVA
-63 VNVWYDVGAGDEKPG
+63 VNVWYDVGAGDEKIG

-89 MFNGSEHYNDDY
+89 MFNGSEHFNDDY

-182 FENTYPDSHPYD
+182 FENTYPDGHPYD

-257 TDVQLARRSEPS
+257 PDVSLARRSEPS
-269 RIILQDRVPQARVY
+269 RIVLQDRVPQARVY

-291 KDESV
+291 KDRSV

-303 DVLSVGKSSRL
+303 DVLAAGKSSRL
-314 YRRMV
+314 YKRLV

-324 ATDIGAF
+324 ATSVNAF
-331 VLAREFGSMFLV
+331 VMTRQFGSLFLV

-355 VEAVLE
+355 VEAVLD

-371 PTEEELARAQASQ
+371 PTAEELSRAQASQ

-413 SPDGHVQ
+413 SPDGHKR
-420 QQENL
+420 QQEHIL
-425 LTATASDVHNAA
+425 SATVADVHGAA
-437 VEWLDE
+437 TEWLDD
-443 GVLTVEVRPYA
+443 GVLTVEVRPFA
-454 TYTTMDSTLDRSSGP
+454 NYTTSETTLDRSSGP
-469 PEVTEF
+469 PEVTDF
-475 PQASF
+475 PSASF
-480 PARQTAELDNGLKV
+480 PARETAELDNGLSV
-494 ILAQR
+494 ILARR
-499 DAVPVVNFTLL
+499 DAVPVVNLTML

-525 ARMAMAMLDEGTT
+525 ARMAMGMLDEGTT
-538 SRDALEISDALDTLG
+538 SRGALEISDTLDSLG
-553 ATLGAGSNLD
+553 ANLGAGSNLD
-563 ASSVS
+563 VSTVS
-568 MSALASN
+568 MSALVEN
-575 LDESLGLFADV
+575 LDESLDLFADV
-586 VLNPSFPEAEFDRL
+586 ILNPSFPEAEFERQQ
-600 KQQQLAGIGREK
+600 QQQLAGIGREK
-612 VQPVSMA
+612 VQPVAMA

-639 GSGTEQS
+639 GSGTEES
-646 VSELSLESLR
+646 VGALDVDALR
-656 SFHDTW
+656 AFHDTW
-662 FRPNNAT
+662 FKPNNAT
-669 LIAVGDITLDELVPA
+669 LIAVGDIAMDELLPA
-684 IEARFAD
+684 IEARFSA

-701 LAEVPAQPET
+701 LAEVAPPARDGRLPDRPARLGAVDHLRRTGGAAEGRSREPPDRGDERHHRRRLHLAHQPE
-711 VVYLIDRPDSA
+711 P
-722 QSIIFAGQ
+722 
-730 VAPPKGDPAN
+730 
-740 LRIEAMNDMLGGGFT
+740 
-755 SRINLNLREDKGW
+755 
-768 SYGARAILLDAAG
+768 
-781 QRPYYVFAPVQ
+781 
-792 TDRTAESM
+792 
-800 AEIDKELRG
+800 
-809 IRSGGNRA
+809 
-817 PTADEL
+817 
-823 AKVTD
+823 
-828 QNTLTLPG
+828 
-836 RWETNSA
+836 
-843 VMASLVEMVRFDLPE
+843 
-858 DYWDTFADAA
+858 A
-868 RGIGLS
+868 RGQGLVVRRPGHPARRRRPAALLRFRAGP
-874 DVSAQADRV
+874 DGPDR
-883 LQPDNLA
+883 
-890 WIVVGDRVRI
+890 
-900 EEKIRALGL
+900 
-909 GEMRFLDADGNPVEG
+909 

>member
-1 MNQLRQTTLPSLLLI
+1 MKQLPGIVLVLSLL
-16 FAVACGGPADGPSPE
+16 AACGAPTDGPSSS
-31 AASIVDI
+31 AADIVDI
-38 PYTKYVLDNGLR
+38 PNTKYVLDNGLR
-50 LIVHEDHKAPVVA
+50 LIVHEDHKAPIVA
-63 VNVWYDVGAGDEKPG
+63 VNVWYDVGAGDEKIG

-89 MFNGSEHYNDDY
+89 MFNGSEHFNDDY

-182 FENTYPDSHPYD
+182 FENTYPDGHPYD

-257 TDVQLARRSEPS
+257 PDVSLARRSEPS
-269 RIILQDRVPQARVY
+269 RIVLQDRVPQARVY
-283 KVWNVATV
+283 KAWNVATV
-291 KDESV
+291 KDKSV

-303 DVLSVGKSSRL
+303 DVLAAGKSSRL
-314 YRRMV
+314 YKRLV
-319 YDDQI
+319 YDDRI
-324 ATDIGAF
+324 ATDVSAF
-331 VLAREFGSMFLV
+331 VMTRQFGSLFLV
-343 FATAQPGQDLAE
+343 IATATPGQDLAE
-355 VEAVLE
+355 VEAVLD
-361 EELQAFLASG
+361 EELEAFLVSG
-371 PTEEELARAQASQ
+371 PTEAELARAQAST

-413 SPDGHVQ
+413 SPDGHKTTQ
-420 QQENL
+420 ANL
-425 LTATASDVHNAA
+425 LAATVADVHGAA
-437 VEWLDE
+437 VEWLDD
-443 GVLTVEVRPYA
+443 GVLTVEVRPFA
-454 TYTTMDSTLDRSSGP
+454 TYTTSDSTVDRSSGP
-469 PEVTEF
+469 PEVAEF
-475 PQASF
+475 PSASF
-480 PARQTAELDNGLKV
+480 PARETAELDNGLSL
-494 ILAQR
+494 ILARR
-499 DAVPVVNFTLL
+499 DAVPVVNLTML

-525 ARMAMAMLDEGTT
+525 ARMAMGMLDEGTT
-538 SRDALEISDALDTLG
+538 SRDALEISDTLDSLG
-553 ATLGAGSNLD
+553 ANLGAGSNLD
-563 ASSVS
+563 VSTVS
-568 MSALASN
+568 MSALAEN
-575 LDESLGLFADV
+575 LDESLDLFADV
-586 VLNPSFPEAEFDRL
+586 ILNPSFPEDEFERQQ
-600 KQQQLAGIGREK
+600 QQQLAGIGREK

-631 HAYSNPLT
+631 HAYSHPLT
-639 GSGTEQS
+639 GSGTEES
-646 VSELSLESLR
+646 VGALDVDALR
-656 SFHDTW
+656 AFHDTW
-662 FRPNNAT
+662 FKPNNAT
-669 LIAVGDITLDELVPA
+669 LIVVGDITMGDLQPA
-684 IEARFAD
+684 IESRFAS

-701 LAEVPAQPET
+701 LADVAPQPET

-730 VAPPKGDPAN
+730 LAPPKGDPRN
-740 LRIEAMNDMLGGGFT
+740 LPIEAMNDIIGGGFT

-781 QRPYYVFAPVQ
+781 QRPYYAFAPVQ

-800 AEIDKELRG
+800 AEIDKEVRG
-809 IRSGGNRA
+809 IRSGGGRPA
-817 PTADEL
+817 TADEL

-836 RWETNSA
+836 RWETNGA
-843 VMASLVEMVRFDLPE
+843 VMASLIEMTRFDLPD
-858 DYWDTFADAA
+858 DYWDTFADAV
-868 RGIGLS
+868 RGVGLS

-883 LQPDNLA
+883 LQPDNLV

-909 GEMRFLDADGNPVEG
+909 GEMRFLDADGNPLEG

>member
-1 MNQLRQTTLPSLLLI
+1 MKRLLGATSALFLLI
-16 FAVACGGPADGPSPE
+16 FATACGEAADTGTSPAD
-31 AASIVDI
+31 IVDI
-38 PYTKYVLDNGLR
+38 PNTKYVLDNGLR
-50 LIVHEDHKAPVVA
+50 LIVHEDHKAPIVA
-63 VNVWYDVGAGDEKPG
+63 VNVWYDVGAGDEKIG

-89 MFNGSEHYNDDY
+89 MFNGSEHFNDDY

-182 FENTYPDSHPYD
+182 FENTYPDGHPYD

-257 TDVQLARRSEPS
+257 PDVSLARRSEPS
-269 RIILQDRVPQARVY
+269 RIVLQDRVPQARVY
-283 KVWNVATV
+283 KAWNVATV
-291 KDESV
+291 KDRSV

-303 DVLSVGKSSRL
+303 DVLAAGKSSRL
-314 YRRMV
+314 YKRLV

-324 ATDIGAF
+324 ATDVSAF
-331 VLAREFGSMFLV
+331 VMTRQFGSLFLV
-343 FATAQPGQDLAE
+343 IATARPGQDLGE
-355 VEAVLE
+355 VEAVLD
-361 EELQAFLASG
+361 EELEAFLASG
-371 PTEEELARAQASQ
+371 PTEAELARAQAST

-413 SPDGHVQ
+413 SPDGHKTTQ
-420 QQENL
+420 ANL
-425 LTATASDVHNAA
+425 LSATVADVHDAA
-437 VEWLDE
+437 AFWLDD
-443 GVLTVEVRPYA
+443 GVLTVEVRPFA
-454 TYTTMDSTLDRSSGP
+454 TYTTSASTVDRSSGP
-469 PEVTEF
+469 PEVAEF
-475 PQASF
+475 PSASL
-480 PARQTAELDNGLKV
+480 PARETAELDNGLRL
-494 ILAQR
+494 ILASR
-499 DAVPVVNFTLL
+499 DAVPVVNLNMLF
-510 LDAGYASDQFALPGT
+510 DAGYASDQFALPGT
-525 ARMAMAMLDEGTT
+525 ARMAMGMLDEGTT
-538 SRDALEISDALDTLG
+538 SRDALEISDTLDSLG
-553 ATLGAGSNLD
+553 ANLGAGSNLD
-563 ASSVS
+563 VSTVS
-568 MSALASN
+568 MSALVEN
-575 LDESLGLFADV
+575 LDESLDLFADV
-586 VLNPSFPEAEFDRL
+586 ILNPSFPEDEFERQQ
-600 KQQQLAGIGREK
+600 QQQLAGIGREK

-639 GSGTEQS
+639 GSGTEES
-646 VSELSLESLR
+646 VGALDVDALR
-656 SFHDTW
+656 AFHDTW
-662 FRPNNAT
+662 FKPNNAT
-669 LIAVGDITLDELVPA
+669 LIVVGDITMDELRPA
-684 IEARFAD
+684 VEARFST

-701 LAEVPAQPET
+701 LAEVAAQPET

-730 VAPPKGDPAN
+730 LAPPKGDPRN
-740 LRIEAMNDMLGGGFT
+740 LQIEAMNDIIGGGFT

-781 QRPYYVFAPVQ
+781 QRPYYAFAPVQ

-800 AEIDKELRG
+800 AEIDKEVRG
-809 IRSGGNRA
+809 IRSGGSRP

-836 RWETNSA
+836 RWETNGA
-843 VMASLVEMVRFDLPE
+843 VMASLIEMTRFDLPD
-858 DYWDTFADAA
+858 DYWDAYADAV
-868 RGIGLS
+868 RGVGLA

-883 LQPDNLA
+883 LQPDNLV

-900 EEKIRALGL
+900 EDKIRALGL
-909 GEMRFLDADGNPVEG
+909 GEIRFLDADGNPVEG

>member
-1 MNQLRQTTLPSLLLI
+1 MNRQL
-16 FAVACGGPADGPSPE
+16 GPATLALALALLAACAGPGDGPS
-31 AASIVDI
+31 AGTADIVDI

-50 LIVHEDHKAPVVA
+50 LIVHEDHKAPIVA

-89 MFNGSEHYNDDY
+89 MFNGSEHFNDDY

-182 FENTYPDSHPYD
+182 FENTYPDGHPYD
-194 HSTIGSME
+194 HSTIGSLE

-283 KVWNVATV
+283 KVWNVATM

-324 ATDIGAF
+324 ATDVGAF

-371 PTEEELARAQASQ
+371 PTAEEVARAQASQ
-384 RASFIRGV
+384 RASFVRGV

-413 SPDGHVQ
+413 SPDGHRR

-425 LTATASDVHNAA
+425 LTATISDVHDAA
-437 VEWLDE
+437 VEWLDD

-454 TYTTMDSTLDRSSGP
+454 TYTTMESPVDRSSGP

-475 PQASF
+475 PEASF
-480 PARQTAELDNGLKV
+480 PVRETAELGNGLKV

-538 SRDALEISDALDTLG
+538 SRDALQISDALDTLG

-575 LDESLGLFADV
+575 LDESLDLFADV
-586 VLNPSFPEAEFDRL
+586 VLNPSFPEDEFDRL

-646 VSELSLESLR
+646 VSELSLDSLS

-662 FRPNNAT
+662 FKPNNAT
-669 LIAVGDITLDELVPA
+669 LVVVGDIAMGDLLPA
-684 IEARFAD
+684 IESRFAS

-701 LAEVPAQPET
+701 LAEVAPQPET

-730 VAPPKGDPAN
+730 VAPPKGDPRN
-740 LRIEAMNDMLGGGFT
+740 LHIEAMNDMLGGGFT

-781 QRPYYVFAPVQ
+781 QRPYYAFAPVQ

-800 AEIDKELRG
+800 AEIDKEIRG
-809 IRSGGNRA
+809 IRSGGSRP

-843 VMASLVEMVRFDLPE
+843 VMASLIEMTRFNLPD
-858 DYWDTFADAA
+858 DYWDTFADNV
-868 RGIGLS
+868 RGVGLS
-874 DVSAQADRV
+874 DVSAEADRV
-883 LQPDNLA
+883 LQPDNLV

-900 EEKIRALGL
+900 EEKVRALGL
-909 GEMRFLDADGNPVEG
+909 GEMRFLGADGNPVEG

>member
-1 MNQLRQTTLPSLLLI
+1 MKRLLGATSALFLLI
-16 FAVACGGPADGPSPE
+16 LATACGESANTGNAPAD
-31 AASIVDI
+31 IVDI
-38 PYTKYVLDNGLR
+38 PNTKYVLDNGLR
-50 LIVHEDHKAPVVA
+50 LIVHEDHKAPIVA
-63 VNVWYDVGAGDEKPG
+63 VNVWYDVGAGDEKIG

-89 MFNGSEHYNDDY
+89 MFNGSEHFNDDY

-182 FENTYPDSHPYD
+182 FENTYPDGHPYD

-257 TDVQLARRSEPS
+257 PDVSLARRNEPS
-269 RIILQDRVPQARVY
+269 RIVLQDRVPQARVY
-283 KVWNVATV
+283 KAWNVATV
-291 KDESV
+291 RDRSV

-303 DVLSVGKSSRL
+303 DVLAAGKSSRL
-314 YRRMV
+314 YKRLV

-324 ATDIGAF
+324 ATDVSAF
-331 VLAREFGSMFLV
+331 VMTRQFGSLFLV
-343 FATAQPGQDLAE
+343 IATATPGQDLAE
-355 VEAVLE
+355 VEAVLD
-361 EELQAFLASG
+361 EELEAFLASG
-371 PTEEELARAQASQ
+371 PTAAELARAQAST

-413 SPDGHVQ
+413 SPDGHKTTQ
-420 QQENL
+420 ANL
-425 LTATASDVHNAA
+425 LSATVADVHGAA
-437 VEWLDE
+437 VEWLND
-443 GVLTVEVRPYA
+443 GVLTVEVRPFA
-454 TYTTMDSTLDRSSGP
+454 TYTTSDSTVDRSSGP
-469 PEVTEF
+469 PEVAEF
-475 PQASF
+475 PSASF
-480 PARQTAELDNGLKV
+480 PARETAELDNGLSL
-494 ILAQR
+494 ILARR
-499 DAVPVVNFTLL
+499 DAVPVVNLTML

-525 ARMAMAMLDEGTT
+525 ARMAMGMLDEGTT
-538 SRDALEISDALDTLG
+538 SRDALEISDTLDSLG
-553 ATLGAGSNLD
+553 ANLGAGSNLD
-563 ASSVS
+563 VSTVS
-568 MSALASN
+568 MSALAEN
-575 LDESLGLFADV
+575 LDESLDLFADV
-586 VLNPSFPEAEFDRL
+586 ILNPSFPEDEFERQQ
-600 KQQQLAGIGREK
+600 QQQLAGIGREK

-639 GSGTEQS
+639 GSGTEES
-646 VSELSLESLR
+646 VGALDVDALR
-656 SFHDTW
+656 AFHDTW
-662 FRPNNAT
+662 FKPNNAT
-669 LIAVGDITLDELVPA
+669 LIVVGDIAMGDLLPA
-684 IEARFAD
+684 IESRFAS

-701 LAEVPAQPET
+701 LADVAPQPET

-730 VAPPKGDPAN
+730 LAPPKSDPRN
-740 LRIEAMNDMLGGGFT
+740 LQIEAMNDIIGGGFT
-755 SRINLNLREDKGW
+755 SRINLNLREAKGW

-781 QRPYYVFAPVQ
+781 QRPYYAFAPVQ

-800 AEIDKELRG
+800 AEIDKEVRG
-809 IRSGGNRA
+809 IRSGGGRA

-836 RWETNSA
+836 RWETNGA
-843 VMASLVEMVRFDLPE
+843 VMTSLIEMTRFDLPD
-858 DYWDTFADAA
+858 DYWDTFADAV
-868 RGIGLS
+868 RGVGLS

-883 LQPDNLA
+883 LQPDNLV

-909 GEMRFLDADGNPVEG
+909 GEMRFLDADGNPVEV

>member
-1 MNQLRQTTLPSLLLI
+1 MKRLLGATSALFILI
-16 FAVACGGPADGPSPE
+16 LATACGESADTGTRS
-31 AASIVDI
+31 ADIVDI
-38 PYTKYVLDNGLR
+38 PNTKYVLDNGLR
-50 LIVHEDHKAPVVA
+50 LIVHEDHKAPIVA
-63 VNVWYDVGAGDEKPG
+63 VNVWYDVGAGDEKIG

-89 MFNGSEHYNDDY
+89 MFNGSEHFNDDY

-182 FENTYPDSHPYD
+182 FENTYPDGHPYD

-257 TDVQLARRSEPS
+257 PDVSLARRSEPS
-269 RIILQDRVPQARVY
+269 RIVLQDRVPQARVY
-283 KVWNVATV
+283 KAWNVATV
-291 KDESV
+291 RDRSV
-296 DHLSLAS
+296 DHLSLVS
-303 DVLSVGKSSRL
+303 DVLAAGKSSRL
-314 YRRMV
+314 YKRLV

-324 ATDIGAF
+324 ATDVSAF
-331 VLAREFGSMFLV
+331 VMTRQFGSLFLV
-343 FATAQPGQDLAE
+343 IATARPGQDLAE
-355 VEAVLE
+355 VEAVLD
-361 EELQAFLASG
+361 EELDAFLASG
-371 PTEEELARAQASQ
+371 PTEAELARAQAST

-413 SPDGHVQ
+413 SPDGHKTTQ
-420 QQENL
+420 ANL
-425 LTATASDVHNAA
+425 LSATVADVHGAA
-437 VEWLDE
+437 VEWLDD
-443 GVLTVEVRPYA
+443 GVLTVEVRPFA
-454 TYTTMDSTLDRSSGP
+454 TYTTSDSTVDRSSGP
-469 PEVTEF
+469 PEVADF
-475 PQASF
+475 PSASF
-480 PARQTAELDNGLKV
+480 PARETAELDNGLSL
-494 ILAQR
+494 ILARR
-499 DAVPVVNFTLL
+499 DAVPVVNLTML

-525 ARMAMAMLDEGTT
+525 ARMAMGMLDEGTT
-538 SRDALEISDALDTLG
+538 SRDALEISDTLDSLG
-553 ATLGAGSNLD
+553 ANLGAGSNLD
-563 ASSVS
+563 VSTVS
-568 MSALASN
+568 MSALAEN
-575 LDESLGLFADV
+575 LNESLDLFADV
-586 VLNPSFPEAEFDRL
+586 ILNPSFPEDEFERQQ
-600 KQQQLAGIGREK
+600 QQQLAGIGREK

-639 GSGTEQS
+639 GSGTEES
-646 VSELSLESLR
+646 VGELDVDALR
-656 SFHDTW
+656 AFHDTW
-662 FRPNNAT
+662 FKPNNAT
-669 LIAVGDITLDELVPA
+669 LIVVGDIAMDDLLPA
-684 IEARFAD
+684 IESRFAN

-701 LAEVPAQPET
+701 LADVAAQPET

-730 VAPPKGDPAN
+730 LAPPKGDPRN
-740 LRIEAMNDMLGGGFT
+740 LQIEAMNDIIGGGFT
-755 SRINLNLREDKGW
+755 SRINLNLREAKGW

-781 QRPYYVFAPVQ
+781 QRPYYAFAPVQ

-800 AEIDKELRG
+800 AEIDKEVRG
-809 IRSGGNRA
+809 IRSGGSRA

-836 RWETNSA
+836 RWETNGA
-843 VMASLVEMVRFDLPE
+843 VMASLIEMTRFNLPD
-858 DYWDTFADAA
+858 DYWDTFADAV
-868 RGIGLS
+868 RGVRLS

-883 LQPDNLA
+883 LQPDNLV

>member
-1 MNQLRQTTLPSLLLI
+1 MKRLLGATSALCLLI
-16 FAVACGGPADGPSPE
+16 FATACGESTDTGTPSAD
-31 AASIVDI
+31 IVDI
-38 PYTKYVLDNGLR
+38 PNTKYVLENGLR
-50 LIVHEDHKAPVVA
+50 LIVHEDHKAPIVA
-63 VNVWYDVGAGDEKPG
+63 VNVWYDVGAGDEKIG

-89 MFNGSEHYNDDY
+89 MFNGSEHFNDDY

-182 FENTYPDSHPYD
+182 FENTYPDGHPYD

-257 TDVQLARRSEPS
+257 PDVSLARRSEPS
-269 RIILQDRVPQARVY
+269 RIVLQDRVPQARVY
-283 KVWNVATV
+283 KAWNVATV
-291 KDESV
+291 RDKSV

-303 DVLSVGKSSRL
+303 DVLAAGKSSRL
-314 YRRMV
+314 YKRLV

-324 ATDIGAF
+324 ATDVSAF
-331 VLAREFGSMFLV
+331 VMTRQFGSLFLV
-343 FATAQPGQDLAE
+343 IATARPGQDLAE
-355 VEAVLE
+355 VEAVLD
-361 EELQAFLASG
+361 EELEAFLASG
-371 PTEEELARAQASQ
+371 PTEAELARAQAST

-413 SPDGHVQ
+413 SPDGHKTTQ
-420 QQENL
+420 ANL
-425 LTATASDVHNAA
+425 LSATVADVHGAA
-437 VEWLDE
+437 LEWLDD
-443 GVLTVEVRPYA
+443 GVLTVEVRPFA
-454 TYTTMDSTLDRSSGP
+454 TYTTSESTVDRSSGP
-469 PEVTEF
+469 PEVAEF
-475 PQASF
+475 PSASF
-480 PARQTAELDNGLKV
+480 PARETAELDNGLSL

-499 DAVPVVNFTLL
+499 DAVPVVNLNMLF
-510 LDAGYASDQFALPGT
+510 DAGYASDQYALPGT
-525 ARMAMAMLDEGTT
+525 ARMAMGMLDERTT
-538 SRDALEISDALDTLG
+538 SRDALEISDTLDGLG
-553 ATLGAGSNLD
+553 ANLAAGSNLD
-563 ASSVS
+563 VS
-568 MSALASN
+568 TVTMSALVEN
-575 LDESLGLFADV
+575 LDESLDLFADV
-586 VLNPSFPEAEFDRL
+586 ILNPSFPEDEFERQQ
-600 KQQQLAGIGREK
+600 QQQLAGIGREK

-639 GSGTEQS
+639 GSGTEES
-646 VSELSLESLR
+646 VGALDVDALQA
-656 SFHDTW
+656 FHDTW
-662 FRPNNAT
+662 FKPNNAT
-669 LIAVGDITLDELVPA
+669 LIVVGDITMDDLLPA
-684 IEARFAD
+684 IESRFAS

-701 LAEVPAQPET
+701 LADVAPQPET

-730 VAPPKGDPAN
+730 LAPPKGDPRN
-740 LRIEAMNDMLGGGFT
+740 LQIEAMNDIIGGGFT

-781 QRPYYVFAPVQ
+781 QRPYYAFAPVQ

-800 AEIDKELRG
+800 AEIDKEVRG
-809 IRSGGNRA
+809 IRSGGSRA

-836 RWETNSA
+836 RWETNGA
-843 VMASLVEMVRFDLPE
+843 VMASLIEMTRFNLPD
-858 DYWDTFADAA
+858 DYWDTFADAV
-868 RGIGLS
+868 RGVGLS
-874 DVSAQADRV
+874 DVSTQADRV
-883 LQPDNLA
+883 LQPDNLV

-900 EEKIRALGL
+900 EEKIRALDL

>member
-1 MNQLRQTTLPSLLLI
+1 MQRLI
-16 FAVACGGPADGPSPE
+16 ATALFLGFLAAGQPA
-31 AASIVDI
+31 AAQESVDI

-50 LIVHEDHKAPVVA
+50 LIVHEDHKAPIVA
-63 VNVWYDVGAGDEKPG
+63 VNVWYDVGAADEALG

-89 MFNGSEHYNDDY
+89 MFNGSEHFNDDY

-182 FENTYPDSHPYD
+182 FENTYPDGHPYD

-257 TDVQLARRSEPS
+257 PDVSLARRSEPS
-269 RIILQDRVPQARVY
+269 RIVLQDRVPQARVY

-291 KDESV
+291 KDRSV

-303 DVLSVGKSSRL
+303 DVLAAGKSSRL
-314 YRRMV
+314 YKRLV

-324 ATDIGAF
+324 ATSVNAF
-331 VLAREFGSMFLV
+331 VMTRQFGSLFLV

-355 VEAVLE
+355 VEAVLD

-371 PTEEELARAQASQ
+371 PTAAELARAQASQ

-413 SPDGHVQ
+413 SPDGHER
-420 QQENL
+420 QQENIL
-425 LTATASDVHNAA
+425 NANVADVHGAA
-437 VEWLDE
+437 TEWLDD
-443 GVLTVEVRPYA
+443 GVLTVEVRPFA
-454 TYTTMDSTLDRSSGP
+454 TYTTSETTLDRSSGP

-475 PQASF
+475 PSASF
-480 PARQTAELDNGLKV
+480 PARETAELDNGLQV
-494 ILAQR
+494 ILARR
-499 DAVPVVNFTLL
+499 DAVPVVNLTML

-525 ARMAMAMLDEGTT
+525 ARMAMGMLDEGTT
-538 SRDALEISDALDTLG
+538 SRGALEISDTLDSLG

-563 ASSVS
+563 VSTVS
-568 MSALASN
+568 MSALVEN
-575 LDESLGLFADV
+575 LDESLDLFADV
-586 VLNPSFPEAEFDRL
+586 ILNPSFPEDEFERQQ
-600 KQQQLAGIGREK
+600 QQQLAGIGREK
-612 VQPVSMA
+612 VQPVAMA

-639 GSGTEQS
+639 GSGTEES
-646 VSELSLESLR
+646 VGALDVDALR
-656 SFHDTW
+656 AFHDTW
-662 FRPNNAT
+662 FKPNNAT
-669 LIAVGDITLDELVPA
+669 LIAVGDIAMDELVTA
-684 IEARFAD
+684 IEARFSA

-701 LAEVPAQPET
+701 LAEVAPQPGT

-740 LRIEAMNDMLGGGFT
+740 LRIEAMNDIIGGGFT

-781 QRPYYVFAPVQ
+781 QRPYYAFAPVQ

-800 AEIDKELRG
+800 AEIDGEIRG
-809 IRSGGNRA
+809 IRSGGARP

-836 RWETNSA
+836 RWETNGA
-843 VMASLVEMVRFDLPE
+843 VMASLIEMTRFDLPD
-858 DYWDTFADAA
+858 DYWDTFADAV
-868 RGIGLS
+868 REVDLS

-883 LQPDNLA
+883 LQPDNLV

-900 EEKIRALGL
+900 EEKIRGLGL

>member
-1 MNQLRQTTLPSLLLI
+1 MNRPLQHTLASCLLV
-16 FAVACGGPADGPSPE
+16 FAAACDGPANDPSSG
-31 AASIVDI
+31 ASDIVDI

-50 LIVHEDHKAPVVA
+50 LIVHEDHKAPIVA
-63 VNVWYDVGAGDEKPG
+63 VNVWYDVGAGDEKIG

-89 MFNGSEHYNDDY
+89 MFNGSEHFNDDY

-182 FENTYPDSHPYD
+182 FENTYPDGHPYD

-224 AVLVVAGDVE
+224 AVLVVAGNVE

-248 IPSGPPLIK
+248 IASGPPLIK
-257 TDVQLARRSEPS
+257 PDVSLARRSEPS
-269 RIILQDRVPQARVY
+269 RIVLQDRVPQARVY

-291 KDESV
+291 KDRSV

-303 DVLSVGKSSRL
+303 DVLAAGKSSRL
-314 YRRMV
+314 YKRLV

-324 ATDIGAF
+324 ATSVNAF
-331 VLAREFGSMFLV
+331 VMTRQFGSLFLV

-355 VEAVLE
+355 VEAVLD

-371 PTEEELARAQASQ
+371 PTAAELSRAQASQ

-413 SPDGHVQ
+413 SPDGHRR
-420 QQENL
+420 QQENIL
-425 LTATASDVHNAA
+425 SATVADVHGAA
-437 VEWLDE
+437 TEWLDD
-443 GVLTVEVRPYA
+443 GVLTVEVRPFA
-454 TYTTMDSTLDRSSGP
+454 TYTTTETTLDRSSGP
-469 PEVTEF
+469 PEVTDF
-475 PQASF
+475 PSASF
-480 PARQTAELDNGLKV
+480 PARETAELDNGLSV
-494 ILAQR
+494 VLARR
-499 DAVPVVNFTLL
+499 DAVPVVNLTML

-525 ARMAMAMLDEGTT
+525 ARMAMGMLDEGTT
-538 SRDALEISDALDTLG
+538 SRGALDISDTLDSLG

-563 ASSVS
+563 VSTVS
-568 MSALASN
+568 MSALVEN
-575 LDESLGLFADV
+575 LDESLDLFADV
-586 VLNPSFPEAEFDRL
+586 IRNPSFPEDEFERQQ
-600 KQQQLAGIGREK
+600 QQQLAGIGREK
-612 VQPVSMA
+612 VQPVAMG

-639 GSGTEQS
+639 GSGTEES
-646 VSELSLESLR
+646 VGALDVGALR

-669 LIAVGDITLDELVPA
+669 LIAVGDIAMDELLPA
-684 IEARFAD
+684 IEARFAG
-691 WEAGDVPAKN
+691 WETGDVPAKN
-701 LAEVPAQPET
+701 LADVEPQPGT

-722 QSIIFAGQ
+722 QSIIFAAQ

-740 LRIEAMNDMLGGGFT
+740 LRIEAMNDIIGGGFT

-781 QRPYYVFAPVQ
+781 QRPYYAFAPVQ

-800 AEIDKELRG
+800 AEIDGEIRG
-809 IRSGGNRA
+809 IRSGGARP

-836 RWETNSA
+836 RWETNGA
-843 VMASLVEMVRFDLPE
+843 VMASLIEMTRFDLPD
-858 DYWDTFADAA
+858 DYWDTFADAVREVA
-868 RGIGLS
+868 LS

-883 LQPDNLA
+883 LQPDNLV

-900 EEKIRALGL
+900 EEKIRGLGL
-909 GEMRFLDADGNPVEG
+909 GEMQFLDADGNPVGA

>member
-1 MNQLRQTTLPSLLLI
+1 M
-16 FAVACGGPADGPSPE
+16 ACGESADNGTPS
-31 AASIVDI
+31 ADIVDI
-38 PYTKYVLDNGLR
+38 PNTKYVLDNGLR
-50 LIVHEDHKAPVVA
+50 LIVHEDHKAPIVA
-63 VNVWYDVGAGDEKPG
+63 VNVWYDVGAGDEKVG

-89 MFNGSEHYNDDY
+89 MFNGSEHFNDDY

-182 FENTYPDSHPYD
+182 FENTYPDGHPYD

-257 TDVQLARRSEPS
+257 PDVSLARRSEPS
-269 RIILQDRVPQARVY
+269 RIVLQDRVPQARVY
-283 KVWNVATV
+283 KAWNVATV
-291 KDESV
+291 KDKSV

-303 DVLSVGKSSRL
+303 DVLAAGKSSRL
-314 YRRMV
+314 YKRLV

-324 ATDIGAF
+324 ATDVSAF
-331 VLAREFGSMFLV
+331 VMTRQFGSLFLV
-343 FATAQPGQDLAE
+343 IATATPGQDLAE
-355 VEAVLE
+355 VEAVLD
-361 EELQAFLASG
+361 EELEAFLVSG
-371 PTEEELARAQASQ
+371 PTEAELARAQAST

-413 SPDGHVQ
+413 SPDGHKTTQ
-420 QQENL
+420 ANL
-425 LTATASDVHNAA
+425 LAATVADVHGAA
-437 VEWLDE
+437 VEWLDD
-443 GVLTVEVRPYA
+443 GVLTVEVRPFA
-454 TYTTMDSTLDRSSGP
+454 TYTTSDSTVDRSSGP
-469 PEVTEF
+469 PEVAEF
-475 PQASF
+475 PSASF
-480 PARQTAELDNGLKV
+480 PARETAELDNGLSL
-494 ILAQR
+494 ILARR
-499 DAVPVVNFTLL
+499 DAVPVVNLTML

-525 ARMAMAMLDEGTT
+525 ARMAMGMLDEGTT
-538 SRDALEISDALDTLG
+538 SRDALEISDTLDSLG
-553 ATLGAGSNLD
+553 ANLGAGSNLD
-563 ASSVS
+563 VSTVS
-568 MSALASN
+568 MSALAEN
-575 LDESLGLFADV
+575 LDESLDLFADV
-586 VLNPSFPEAEFDRL
+586 ILNPSFPEDEFERQQ
-600 KQQQLAGIGREK
+600 QQQLAGIGREK

-639 GSGTEQS
+639 GSGTEES
-646 VSELSLESLR
+646 VGALDVDALR
-656 SFHDTW
+656 AFHDTW
-662 FRPNNAT
+662 FKPNNAT
-669 LIAVGDITLDELVPA
+669 LIVVGDIAMGDLLPA
-684 IEARFAD
+684 IESRFAS
-691 WEAGDVPAKN
+691 WEEGDVPAKH
-701 LAEVPAQPET
+701 LADVAAQPET
-711 VVYLIDRPDSA
+711 IVYLIDRPDSA

-730 VAPPKGDPAN
+730 LAPPKGDPRN
-740 LRIEAMNDMLGGGFT
+740 LQIEAMNDIIGGGFT

-768 SYGARAILLDAAG
+768 SYGARAIILDAAG
-781 QRPYYVFAPVQ
+781 QRPYYAFAPVQ

-800 AEIDKELRG
+800 AEIDKEVRG
-809 IRSGGNRA
+809 IRSGGGRA

-836 RWETNSA
+836 RWETNGA
-843 VMASLVEMVRFDLPE
+843 VMASLIEMTRFDLPD
-858 DYWDTFADAA
+858 DYWDTFADAV
-868 RGIGLS
+868 RGVGLS
-874 DVSAQADRV
+874 DVSTQADRV
-883 LQPDNLA
+883 LQPDNLV

-900 EEKIRALGL
+900 EEKIRALDL

>member
-1 MNQLRQTTLPSLLLI
+1 MKRLLGTTLVLALL
-16 FAVACGGPADGPSPE
+16 AACGSPADDPSSG
-31 AASIVDI
+31 ASDIVDI

-50 LIVHEDHKAPVVA
+50 LIVHEDHKAPIVA
-63 VNVWYDVGAGDEKPG
+63 VNVWYDVGAGDEKVG

-89 MFNGSEHYNDDY
+89 MFNGSEHFNDDY

-182 FENTYPDSHPYD
+182 FENTYPDGHPYD

-257 TDVQLARRSEPS
+257 PDVSLARRSEPS
-269 RIILQDRVPQARVY
+269 RIVLQDRVPQARVY

-291 KDESV
+291 KDRSV

-303 DVLSVGKSSRL
+303 DVLAAGKSSRL
-314 YRRMV
+314 YKRLV

-324 ATDIGAF
+324 ATSVNAF
-331 VLAREFGSMFLV
+331 VMTRQFGSLFLV

-355 VEAVLE
+355 VEAVLD

-371 PTEEELARAQASQ
+371 PTAAELSRAQASQ

-413 SPDGHVQ
+413 SPDGHRR
-420 QQENL
+420 QQENIL
-425 LTATASDVHNAA
+425 SATVADVHGAA
-437 VEWLDE
+437 TEWLDD
-443 GVLTVEVRPYA
+443 GVLTVEVRPFA
-454 TYTTMDSTLDRSSGP
+454 TYTTTETTLDRSAGP
-469 PEVTEF
+469 PDVTDF
-475 PQASF
+475 PSASF
-480 PARQTAELDNGLKV
+480 PARETAELDNGLSV
-494 ILAQR
+494 ILARR
-499 DAVPVVNFTLL
+499 DAVPVVNLTML

-525 ARMAMAMLDEGTT
+525 ARMAMGMLDEGTT
-538 SRDALEISDALDTLG
+538 SRGALEISDTLDSLG

-563 ASSVS
+563 VSTVS
-568 MSALASN
+568 MSALVEN
-575 LDESLGLFADV
+575 LDESLDLFADV
-586 VLNPSFPEAEFDRL
+586 ILNPSFPEDEFERQQ
-600 KQQQLAGIGREK
+600 QQQLAGIGREK
-612 VQPVSMA
+612 VQPVAMG

-639 GSGTEQS
+639 GSGTEES
-646 VSELSLESLR
+646 VGALDVDALR

-669 LIAVGDITLDELVPA
+669 LVAVGDIAMDELLPA
-684 IEARFAD
+684 VEARFAG

-701 LAEVPAQPET
+701 LAEVEPQPET

-740 LRIEAMNDMLGGGFT
+740 LRIEAMNDIIGGGFT

-781 QRPYYVFAPVQ
+781 QRPYYAFAPVQ

-800 AEIDKELRG
+800 AEIDREIRG
-809 IRSGGNRA
+809 IRSGGARP

-836 RWETNSA
+836 RWETNGA
-843 VMASLVEMVRFDLPE
+843 VMASLIEMARFDLPD
-858 DYWDTFADAA
+858 DYWDTFADAV
-868 RGIGLS
+868 RGVDLS

-883 LQPDNLA
+883 LQPDNLV

-900 EEKIRALGL
+900 EEKIRGLGL

>member
-1 MNQLRQTTLPSLLLI
+1 MKRLPGATSAICLLI
-16 FAVACGGPADGPSPE
+16 FATACSESADTGAPS
-31 AASIVDI
+31 ADIVDI
-38 PYTKYVLDNGLR
+38 PNTKYVLDNGLR
-50 LIVHEDHKAPVVA
+50 LIVHEDHKAPIVA

-89 MFNGSEHYNDDY
+89 MFNGSEHFNDDY

-182 FENTYPDSHPYD
+182 FENTYPDGHPYD

-257 TDVQLARRSEPS
+257 PDVSLARRSEPS
-269 RIILQDRVPQARVY
+269 RIVLQDRVPQARVY
-283 KVWNVATV
+283 KAWNVATV
-291 KDESV
+291 RDRSV

-303 DVLSVGKSSRL
+303 DVLAAGKSSRL
-314 YRRMV
+314 YKRLV

-324 ATDIGAF
+324 ATDVSAF
-331 VLAREFGSMFLV
+331 VMTRQFGSLFIV
-343 FATAQPGQDLAE
+343 IATAKPGQDLAE
-355 VEAVLE
+355 VEAVLD
-361 EELQAFLASG
+361 EELEAFLASG
-371 PTEEELARAQASQ
+371 PTEAELARAQAST

-413 SPDGHVQ
+413 SPDGHKTTQV
-420 QQENL
+420 NL
-425 LTATASDVHNAA
+425 LSATVADVHGAA
-437 VEWLDE
+437 VEWLDD
-443 GVLTVEVRPYA
+443 GVLTVEVRPFA
-454 TYTTMDSTLDRSSGP
+454 TYTTSDSTIDRASGP

-475 PQASF
+475 PSASF
-480 PARQTAELDNGLKV
+480 PARETAQLDNGLSL
-494 ILAQR
+494 ILARR
-499 DAVPVVNFTLL
+499 DAVPVVNLTML

-525 ARMAMAMLDEGTT
+525 ARMAMGMLDEGTT
-538 SRDALEISDALDTLG
+538 SRDALEISDTLDSLG
-553 ATLGAGSNLD
+553 ANLGAGSNLD
-563 ASSVS
+563 VSTVS
-568 MSALASN
+568 MSALVEN
-575 LDESLGLFADV
+575 LDESLDLFADV
-586 VLNPSFPEAEFDRL
+586 ILNPSFPDEEFERQQ
-600 KQQQLAGIGREK
+600 QQQLAGIGREK

-639 GSGTEQS
+639 GSGTEES
-646 VSELSLESLR
+646 VGALDVDALR
-656 SFHDTW
+656 AFHDTW
-662 FRPNNAT
+662 FKPNNAT
-669 LIAVGDITLDELVPA
+669 LIVVGDITMDELAPA
-684 IEARFAD
+684 IESRFAN

-701 LAEVPAQPET
+701 LADVAPQPET

-730 VAPPKGDPAN
+730 LAPPKGDPRN
-740 LRIEAMNDMLGGGFT
+740 LQIEAMNDIIGGGFT

-781 QRPYYVFAPVQ
+781 QRPYYAFAPVQ

-800 AEIDKELRG
+800 AEIDRELRG
-809 IRSGGNRA
+809 IRSGGNRP

-836 RWETNSA
+836 RWETNGA
-843 VMASLVEMVRFDLPE
+843 VMASLIEMTRFDLPD
-858 DYWDTFADAA
+858 DYWDTFADAV
-868 RGIGLS
+868 RGVGLS

-883 LQPDNLA
+883 LQPDNLV

-900 EEKIRALGL
+900 EQKIRALGL
-909 GEMRFLDADGNPVEG
+909 GEMRFLDADGNPVEA

>member
-1 MNQLRQTTLPSLLLI
+1 MKRLLGTTLVLALL
-16 FAVACGGPADGPSPE
+16 AACGSPADDPSSG
-31 AASIVDI
+31 ASDIVDI

-50 LIVHEDHKAPVVA
+50 LIVHEDHKAPIVA
-63 VNVWYDVGAGDEKPG
+63 VNVWYDVGAGDEKIG

-89 MFNGSEHYNDDY
+89 MFNGSEHFNDDY

-182 FENTYPDSHPYD
+182 FENTYPDGHPYD

-248 IPSGPPLIK
+248 IASGPPLIK
-257 TDVQLARRSEPS
+257 PDVSLARRSEPS
-269 RIILQDRVPQARVY
+269 RIVLQDRVPQARVY

-291 KDESV
+291 KDRSV

-303 DVLSVGKSSRL
+303 DVLAAGKSSRL
-314 YRRMV
+314 YKRLV

-324 ATDIGAF
+324 ATSVNAF
-331 VLAREFGSMFLV
+331 VMTRQFGSLFLV

-355 VEAVLE
+355 VEAVLD

-371 PTEEELARAQASQ
+371 PTAAELSRAQASQ

-413 SPDGHVQ
+413 SPDGHRR
-420 QQENL
+420 QQENIL
-425 LTATASDVHNAA
+425 SATVADVHGAA
-437 VEWLDE
+437 TEWLDD
-443 GVLTVEVRPYA
+443 GVLTVEVRPFA
-454 TYTTMDSTLDRSSGP
+454 TYTTTETTLDRSSGP
-469 PEVTEF
+469 PEVTDF
-475 PQASF
+475 PSASF
-480 PARQTAELDNGLKV
+480 PARETAELDNGLSV
-494 ILAQR
+494 ILARR
-499 DAVPVVNFTLL
+499 DAVPVVNLTML

-525 ARMAMAMLDEGTT
+525 ARMAMGMLDEGTT
-538 SRDALEISDALDTLG
+538 SRGALEISDTLDSLG

-563 ASSVS
+563 VSTVS
-568 MSALASN
+568 MSALVEN
-575 LDESLGLFADV
+575 LDESLDLFADV
-586 VLNPSFPEAEFDRL
+586 ILNPSFPEDEFERQQ
-600 KQQQLAGIGREK
+600 QQQLAGIGREK
-612 VQPVSMA
+612 VQPVAMG

-639 GSGTEQS
+639 GSGTEES
-646 VSELSLESLR
+646 VGALDVDALR
-656 SFHDTW
+656 AFHDTW

-669 LIAVGDITLDELVPA
+669 LIAVGDIAMDELLPA
-684 IEARFAD
+684 IEARFAG
-691 WEAGDVPAKN
+691 WETGDVPAKN
-701 LAEVPAQPET
+701 LAAVEPQPGT

-722 QSIIFAGQ
+722 QSIIFAAQ

-740 LRIEAMNDMLGGGFT
+740 LRIEAMNDIIGGGFT

-781 QRPYYVFAPVQ
+781 QRPYYAFAPVQ

-800 AEIDKELRG
+800 AEIDKEIRG
-809 IRSGGNRA
+809 IRSGGARP

-836 RWETNSA
+836 RWETNGA
-843 VMASLVEMVRFDLPE
+843 VMASLIEMARFDLPD
-858 DYWDTFADAA
+858 DYWDTFADAV
-868 RGIGLS
+868 RGVGLS
-874 DVSAQADRV
+874 DVSAEADRV
-883 LQPDNLA
+883 LQPDNLV
-890 WIVVGDRVRI
+890 WIVVGDRGRI
-900 EEKIRALGL
+900 EEKIRGLGL

>member
-1 MNQLRQTTLPSLLLI
+1 MKRLLGATFALFILI
-16 FAVACGGPADGPSPE
+16 FTTACGESADTGTRS
-31 AASIVDI
+31 ADIVDI
-38 PYTKYVLDNGLR
+38 PNTKYVLDNGLR
-50 LIVHEDHKAPVVA
+50 LIVHEDHKAPIVA

-89 MFNGSEHYNDDY
+89 MFNGSEHFNDDY

-182 FENTYPDSHPYD
+182 FENTYPDGHPYD

-234 AEDVKARVEKYFGH
+234 AEDVKERVEKYFGH

-257 TDVQLARRSEPS
+257 PDVSLARRSEPS
-269 RIILQDRVPQARVY
+269 RIVLQDRVPQARVY
-283 KVWNVATV
+283 KAWNVATV
-291 KDESV
+291 KDKSV

-303 DVLSVGKSSRL
+303 DVLAAGKSSRL
-314 YRRMV
+314 YKRLV

-324 ATDIGAF
+324 ATDVSAF
-331 VLAREFGSMFLV
+331 VMTRQFGSLFLV
-343 FATAQPGQDLAE
+343 IATARPGQDLAE
-355 VEAVLE
+355 VETVLD
-361 EELQAFLASG
+361 EELEAFLASG
-371 PTEEELARAQASQ
+371 PTEAELARAQAST

-413 SPDGHVQ
+413 SPDGHKTTQ
-420 QQENL
+420 ANL
-425 LTATASDVHNAA
+425 LSATVADVHSAA
-437 VEWLDE
+437 VEWLDD
-443 GVLTVEVRPYA
+443 GVLTVEVRPFA
-454 TYTTMDSTLDRSSGP
+454 TYTTSENTVDRSSGP
-469 PEVTEF
+469 PEVAEF
-475 PQASF
+475 PSASF
-480 PARQTAELDNGLKV
+480 PARETAELDNGLRL
-494 ILAQR
+494 ILAWR
-499 DAVPVVNFTLL
+499 DAVPLVNLTML

-525 ARMAMAMLDEGTT
+525 ARMAMGMLDEGTT
-538 SRDALEISDALDTLG
+538 SRDALEISDTLDSLG
-553 ATLGAGSNLD
+553 ANLGAGSNLD
-563 ASSVS
+563 VSTVS
-568 MSALASN
+568 MSALAEN
-575 LDESLGLFADV
+575 LDESLDLFADV
-586 VLNPSFPEAEFDRL
+586 ILNPSFPEGEFERQQ
-600 KQQQLAGIGREK
+600 QQQLAGIGREK

-639 GSGTEQS
+639 GSGTEES
-646 VSELSLESLR
+646 VGALDVDALR
-656 SFHDTW
+656 AFHDTW
-662 FRPNNAT
+662 FKPNNAT
-669 LIAVGDITLDELVPA
+669 LIVVGDIAMEDLLPA
-684 IEARFAD
+684 IESRFAN

-701 LAEVPAQPET
+701 LADVAAQPET

-730 VAPPKGDPAN
+730 LAPPKGDPRN
-740 LRIEAMNDMLGGGFT
+740 LQIEAMNDIIGGGFT

-781 QRPYYVFAPVQ
+781 QRPYYAFAPVQ

-800 AEIDKELRG
+800 AEIDKEVRG
-809 IRSGGNRA
+809 IRSGGSRP

-836 RWETNSA
+836 RWETNGA
-843 VMASLVEMVRFDLPE
+843 VMASLIEMTRFNLPD
-858 DYWDTFADAA
+858 DYWDTFADAV
-868 RGIGLS
+868 RGVGLS

-883 LQPDNLA
+883 LQPDNLV
-890 WIVVGDRVRI
+890 WIVVGDRVRT

>member
-1 MNQLRQTTLPSLLLI
+1 MKRLLGTTLVLALL
-16 FAVACGGPADGPSPE
+16 AACGSPADDPSSG
-31 AASIVDI
+31 ASDIVDI
-38 PYTKYVLDNGLR
+38 PYTKYILDNGLH
-50 LIVHEDHKAPVVA
+50 LIVHEDHKAPIVA
-63 VNVWYDVGAGDEKPG
+63 VNVWYDVGAGDEKIG

-89 MFNGSEHYNDDY
+89 MFNGSEHFNDDY

-182 FENTYPDSHPYD
+182 FENTYPDGHPYD

-257 TDVQLARRSEPS
+257 PDVSLARRSEPS
-269 RIILQDRVPQARVY
+269 RIVLQDRVPQARVY

-291 KDESV
+291 KDASV

-303 DVLSVGKSSRL
+303 DVLAGGKSSRL
-314 YRRMV
+314 YKRLV

-324 ATDIGAF
+324 ATSVNAF
-331 VLAREFGSMFLV
+331 VMTRQFGSLFLV

-355 VEAVLE
+355 VEAVLD

-371 PTEEELARAQASQ
+371 PTAAELSRAQASQ

-413 SPDGHVQ
+413 SPDGHER

-425 LTATASDVHNAA
+425 LTATVADVHGAA
-437 VEWLDE
+437 TEWLDD
-443 GVLTVEVRPYA
+443 GVLTVEVRPFA
-454 TYTTMDSTLDRSSGP
+454 TYTTSDSTVDRSSGP
-469 PEVTEF
+469 PKVADF
-475 PQASF
+475 PSASF
-480 PARQTAELDNGLKV
+480 PARETAKLDNGLSV
-494 ILAQR
+494 ILARR
-499 DAVPVVNFTLL
+499 DAVPVVNLTML

-525 ARMAMAMLDEGTT
+525 ARMAMGMLDEGTT
-538 SRDALEISDALDTLG
+538 SRGALEISDTLDSLG

-563 ASSVS
+563 VSTVS
-568 MSALASN
+568 MSALVEN
-575 LDESLGLFADV
+575 LDESLDLFADV
-586 VLNPSFPEAEFDRL
+586 ILNPSFPEDEFERQQ
-600 KQQQLAGIGREK
+600 QQQLAGIGREK
-612 VQPVSMA
+612 VQPVAMG

-639 GSGTEQS
+639 GSGTEES
-646 VSELSLESLR
+646 VGALDVDALR

-669 LIAVGDITLDELVPA
+669 LIAVGDIAMEELLPA
-684 IEARFAD
+684 VEARFAG

-701 LAEVPAQPET
+701 LAEVEPQPET

-740 LRIEAMNDMLGGGFT
+740 LRIEAMNDIIGGGFT

-781 QRPYYVFAPVQ
+781 QRPYYAFAPVQ

-800 AEIDKELRG
+800 AEIDREIRG
-809 IRSGGNRA
+809 IRSGGARP

-836 RWETNSA
+836 RWETNGA
-843 VMASLVEMVRFDLPE
+843 VMASLIEMTRFDLPD
-858 DYWDTFADAA
+858 DYWDTFADAV
-868 RGIGLS
+868 REVDLS
-874 DVSAQADRV
+874 DVSAQADSV
-883 LQPDNLA
+883 LQPDNLV

-900 EEKIRALGL
+900 EEKIRGLGL

>member
-1 MNQLRQTTLPSLLLI
+1 MKRLLGATSALCLLI
-16 FAVACGGPADGPSPE
+16 FATACGESTDTGTPSAD
-31 AASIVDI
+31 IVDI
-38 PYTKYVLDNGLR
+38 PNTKYVLENGLR
-50 LIVHEDHKAPVVA
+50 LIVHEDHKAPIVA
-63 VNVWYDVGAGDEKPG
+63 VNVWYDVGAGDEKIG

-89 MFNGSEHYNDDY
+89 MFNGSEHFNDDY

-182 FENTYPDSHPYD
+182 FENTYPDGHPYD

-257 TDVQLARRSEPS
+257 PDVSLARRSEPS
-269 RIILQDRVPQARVY
+269 RIVLQDRVPQARVY
-283 KVWNVATV
+283 KAWNVATV
-291 KDESV
+291 RDKSV

-303 DVLSVGKSSRL
+303 DVLAAGKSSRL
-314 YRRMV
+314 YKRLV

-324 ATDIGAF
+324 ATDVSAF
-331 VLAREFGSMFLV
+331 VMTRQFGSLFLV
-343 FATAQPGQDLAE
+343 IATARPGQDLAE
-355 VEAVLE
+355 VEAVLD
-361 EELQAFLASG
+361 EELEAFLASG
-371 PTEEELARAQASQ
+371 PTEAELARAQAST

-413 SPDGHVQ
+413 SPDGHKTTQ
-420 QQENL
+420 ANL
-425 LTATASDVHNAA
+425 LSATVAD
-437 VEWLDE
+437 
-443 GVLTVEVRPYA
+443 VEVRPFA
-454 TYTTMDSTLDRSSGP
+454 TYTTSESTVDRSSGP
-469 PEVTEF
+469 PEVAEF
-475 PQASF
+475 PSASF
-480 PARQTAELDNGLKV
+480 PARETAELDNGLSL

-499 DAVPVVNFTLL
+499 DAVPVVNLNMLF
-510 LDAGYASDQFALPGT
+510 DAGYASDQYALPGT
-525 ARMAMAMLDEGTT
+525 ARMAMGMLDERTT
-538 SRDALEISDALDTLG
+538 SRDALEISDTLDGLG
-553 ATLGAGSNLD
+553 ANLAAGSNLD
-563 ASSVS
+563 VS
-568 MSALASN
+568 TVTMSALVEN
-575 LDESLGLFADV
+575 LDESLDLFADV
-586 VLNPSFPEAEFDRL
+586 ILNPSFPEDEFERQQ
-600 KQQQLAGIGREK
+600 QQQLAGIGREK

-639 GSGTEQS
+639 GSGTEES
-646 VSELSLESLR
+646 VGALDVDALQA
-656 SFHDTW
+656 FHDTW
-662 FRPNNAT
+662 FKPNNAT
-669 LIAVGDITLDELVPA
+669 LIVVGDITMDDLLPA
-684 IEARFAD
+684 IESRFAS

-701 LAEVPAQPET
+701 LADVAPQPET

-730 VAPPKGDPAN
+730 LAPPKGDPRN
-740 LRIEAMNDMLGGGFT
+740 LQIEAMNDIIGGGFT

-781 QRPYYVFAPVQ
+781 QRPYYAFAPVQ

-800 AEIDKELRG
+800 AEIDKEVRG
-809 IRSGGNRA
+809 IRSGGSRA

-836 RWETNSA
+836 RWETNGA
-843 VMASLVEMVRFDLPE
+843 VMASLIEMTRFNLPD
-858 DYWDTFADAA
+858 DYWDTFADAV
-868 RGIGLS
+868 RGVGLS
-874 DVSAQADRV
+874 DVSTQADRV
-883 LQPDNLA
+883 LQPDNLV

-900 EEKIRALGL
+900 EEKIRALDL

>member
-1 MNQLRQTTLPSLLLI
+1 MLSAPSALCLLI
-16 FAVACGGPADGPSPE
+16 LATACGESARTGTPSAD
-31 AASIVDI
+31 IVDI
-38 PYTKYVLDNGLR
+38 PNTKYVLDNGLR
-50 LIVHEDHKAPVVA
+50 LIVHEDHKAPIVA
-63 VNVWYDVGAGDEKPG
+63 VNVWYDVGAGDEKIG

-89 MFNGSEHYNDDY
+89 MFNGSEHFNDDY

-182 FENTYPDSHPYD
+182 FENTYPDGHPYD

-257 TDVQLARRSEPS
+257 PDVSLARRSEPS
-269 RIILQDRVPQARVY
+269 RIVLQDRVPQARVY
-283 KVWNVATV
+283 KAWNVATV
-291 KDESV
+291 RDKSV

-303 DVLSVGKSSRL
+303 DVLAAGKSSRL
-314 YRRMV
+314 YKRLV

-324 ATDIGAF
+324 ATDVSAF
-331 VLAREFGSMFLV
+331 VMTRQFGSLFLV
-343 FATAQPGQDLAE
+343 IATATPGQDLAE
-355 VEAVLE
+355 VEAVLD
-361 EELQAFLASG
+361 EELEAFLASG
-371 PTEEELARAQASQ
+371 PTAAELARAQAST

-413 SPDGHVQ
+413 SPDGHKTTQ
-420 QQENL
+420 ANL
-425 LTATASDVHNAA
+425 LSATVADVHGAA
-437 VEWLDE
+437 LEWLDD
-443 GVLTVEVRPYA
+443 GLLTVEVRPFA
-454 TYTTMDSTLDRSSGP
+454 TYTTSESTVDRSSGP
-469 PEVTEF
+469 PEVAEF
-475 PQASF
+475 PSASF
-480 PARQTAELDNGLKV
+480 PARETAELDNGLSL
-494 ILAQR
+494 ILARR
-499 DAVPVVNFTLL
+499 DAVPVVNLTML

-525 ARMAMAMLDEGTT
+525 ARMAMGMLDEGTT
-538 SRDALEISDALDTLG
+538 SRGALEISDTLDSLG
-553 ATLGAGSNLD
+553 ANLGAGSNLD
-563 ASSVS
+563 VSTVS
-568 MSALASN
+568 MSALAEN
-575 LDESLGLFADV
+575 LDESLDLFADV
-586 VLNPSFPEAEFDRL
+586 ILNPSFPEDEFERQQ
-600 KQQQLAGIGREK
+600 QQQLAGIGREK

-639 GSGTEQS
+639 GSGTEES
-646 VSELSLESLR
+646 VGALDVDALQA
-656 SFHDTW
+656 FHDTW
-662 FRPNNAT
+662 FKPNNAT
-669 LIAVGDITLDELVPA
+669 LIVVGDITMDDLLPA
-684 IEARFAD
+684 IESRFAS

-701 LAEVPAQPET
+701 LAEVAPKPET

-730 VAPPKGDPAN
+730 LAPPKGDPRN
-740 LRIEAMNDMLGGGFT
+740 LQIEAMNDIIGGGFT

-781 QRPYYVFAPVQ
+781 QRPYYAFAPVQ

-800 AEIDKELRG
+800 AEIDKEIRG
-809 IRSGGNRA
+809 IRSGGSRP

-836 RWETNSA
+836 RWETNGA
-843 VMASLVEMVRFDLPE
+843 VMASLIEMSRFNLPD
-858 DYWDTFADAA
+858 DYWDTFAEAV
-868 RGIGLS
+868 RGVGLA

-883 LQPDNLA
+883 LQPDNLV

-909 GEMRFLDADGNPVEG
+909 GEMRFLDADGNPVEV

>member
-1 MNQLRQTTLPSLLLI
+1 MKRLLGATSALCLLI
-16 FAVACGGPADGPSPE
+16 FATACGESTDTGTPSAD
-31 AASIVDI
+31 IVDI
-38 PYTKYVLDNGLR
+38 PNTKYVLENGLR
-50 LIVHEDHKAPVVA
+50 LIVHEDHKAPIVA
-63 VNVWYDVGAGDEKPG
+63 VNVWYDVGAGDEKIG

-89 MFNGSEHYNDDY
+89 MFNGSEHFNDDY

-182 FENTYPDSHPYD
+182 FENTYPDGHPYD

-257 TDVQLARRSEPS
+257 PDVSLARRSEPS
-269 RIILQDRVPQARVY
+269 RIVLQDRVPQARVY
-283 KVWNVATV
+283 KAWNVATV
-291 KDESV
+291 KDKSV

-303 DVLSVGKSSRL
+303 DVLAAGKSSRL
-314 YRRMV
+314 YKRLV

-324 ATDIGAF
+324 ATDVSAF
-331 VLAREFGSMFLV
+331 VMTRQFGSLFLV
-343 FATAQPGQDLAE
+343 IATARPGQDLAE
-355 VEAVLE
+355 VEAVLD
-361 EELQAFLASG
+361 EELEAFLASG
-371 PTEEELARAQASQ
+371 PTEAELARAQAST

-413 SPDGHVQ
+413 SPDGHKTTQ
-420 QQENL
+420 ANL
-425 LTATASDVHNAA
+425 LAATVADVHGAA

-443 GVLTVEVRPYA
+443 GVLTVEVRPFA
-454 TYTTMDSTLDRSSGP
+454 TYTTSDSTVDRSSGP
-469 PEVTEF
+469 PEVAEF
-475 PQASF
+475 PSASF
-480 PARQTAELDNGLKV
+480 PARETAELDNGLRL
-494 ILAQR
+494 ILARR
-499 DAVPVVNFTLL
+499 DAVPVVNLNML

-525 ARMAMAMLDEGTT
+525 ARMAMGMLDEGTT
-538 SRDALEISDALDTLG
+538 SRDALEISDTLDSLG
-553 ATLGAGSNLD
+553 ANLGAGSNLD
-563 ASSVS
+563 VSTVS
-568 MSALASN
+568 MSALVEN
-575 LDESLGLFADV
+575 LDESLDLFADV
-586 VLNPSFPEAEFDRL
+586 ILNPSFPEDEFGRQQ
-600 KQQQLAGIGREK
+600 QQQLAGIGREK

-639 GSGTEQS
+639 GSGTEES
-646 VSELSLESLR
+646 VGELDVDALR
-656 SFHDTW
+656 AFHDTW
-662 FRPNNAT
+662 FKPNNAT
-669 LIAVGDITLDELVPA
+669 LIVVGDITMGDLLPA
-684 IEARFAD
+684 IESRFAN
-691 WEAGDVPAKN
+691 WVAGDVPAKN
-701 LAEVPAQPET
+701 LADVAPQPET

-730 VAPPKGDPAN
+730 LAPPKGDSRN
-740 LRIEAMNDMLGGGFT
+740 LQIEAMNDIIGGGFT

-781 QRPYYVFAPVQ
+781 QRPYYAFAPVQ

-800 AEIDKELRG
+800 AEIDKEVRG
-809 IRSGGNRA
+809 IRSGGRRP

-836 RWETNSA
+836 RWETNGA
-843 VMASLVEMVRFDLPE
+843 VMASLIEMTRFDLPD
-858 DYWDTFADAA
+858 DYWDTFADAV
-868 RGIGLS
+868 RGVGLS

-883 LQPDNLA
+883 LQPDNLV

-900 EEKIRALGL
+900 EDKIRALGL
-909 GEMRFLDADGNPVEG
+909 GEIRFLDADGNPVEG

>member
-1 MNQLRQTTLPSLLLI
+1 MKRLLGTGLVLSLLI
-16 FAVACGGPADGPSPE
+16 ACGGPASDPS
-31 AASIVDI
+31 AGTVDIVDI
-38 PYTKYVLDNGLR
+38 PYSKYVLDNGLR
-50 LIVHEDHKAPVVA
+50 LIVHEDHKAPIVA

-89 MFNGSEHYNDDY
+89 MFNGSEHFNDDY

-182 FENTYPDSHPYD
+182 FENTYPDGHPYD
-194 HSTIGSME
+194 HSTIGSLE

-214 WFDTWYGAAN
+214 WFDTWYGTAN
-224 AVLVVAGDVE
+224 AVLVVAGNVE

-283 KVWNVATV
+283 KVWNVATM

-324 ATDIGAF
+324 ATDVGAF

-371 PTEEELARAQASQ
+371 PTAEELARAQASQ
-384 RASFIRGV
+384 RASFVRGV

-413 SPDGHVQ
+413 SPDGHVR

-425 LTATASDVHNAA
+425 LTATVSDVHDAA

-454 TYTTMDSTLDRSSGP
+454 TYTTMESPVDRSSGP

-475 PQASF
+475 PRASF
-480 PARQTAELDNGLKV
+480 PARETAELDNGLKV

-538 SRDALEISDALDTLG
+538 SRDALEISDTLDTLG

-568 MSALASN
+568 MSALVEN
-575 LDESLGLFADV
+575 LDQSLDLFTDV
-586 VLNPSFPEAEFDRL
+586 VLNPSFPEDEFDRL

-662 FRPNNAT
+662 FKPNNAT
-669 LIAVGDITLDELVPA
+669 LVVVGDTTLDELVPA
-684 IEARFAD
+684 IEARFAG

-740 LRIEAMNDMLGGGFT
+740 LQIEAMNDMLGGGFT

-781 QRPYYVFAPVQ
+781 QRPYYAFAPVQ

-800 AEIDKELRG
+800 AEIDKEIRG
-809 IRSGGNRA
+809 IRSGGNRP

-836 RWETNSA
+836 RWETNAA
-843 VMASLVEMVRFDLPE
+843 VMASLIEMTRFNLPD
-858 DYWDTFADAA
+858 DYWDTFADNV
-868 RGIGLS
+868 RGVGLS
-874 DVSAQADRV
+874 DVSAEADRV
-883 LQPDNLA
+883 LQPDNLV

-900 EEKIRALGL
+900 EEKIRALGI
-909 GEMRFLDADGNPVEG
+909 GEMRFLDADGNPAEG